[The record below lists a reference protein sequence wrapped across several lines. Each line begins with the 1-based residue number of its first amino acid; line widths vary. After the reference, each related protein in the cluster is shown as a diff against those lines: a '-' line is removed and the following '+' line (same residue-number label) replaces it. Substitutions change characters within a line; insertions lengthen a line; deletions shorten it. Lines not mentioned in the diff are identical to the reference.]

1 MTSKV
6 RNVWGGGGCFLA
18 KAAGVAASVALALGI
33 GIATPCTAQAIDL
46 AAPEHSKTISS
57 NDDGTY
63 TLSLDVTGRKGS
75 QSETVTQKTDIVL
88 VMDTSGSMDFRM
100 DKDKDA
106 RPGESRLDYAKTAA
120 NDLVNSVV
128 KDGNDDVRVAVV
140 SFSNDAQTVVGY
152 TSDKGELRRG
162 IDALG
167 ADDGTN
173 WEAGLAAANGLTARD
188 GAKKYIVFLSDG
200 EPTYRYETVEYWF
213 FGWHTKTVV
222 AGSGRYYEQANFDHA
237 VTEAKKRG
245 NATLFSVAVGS
256 TQKVS
261 ERMSSF
267 QKEATGSANGCY
279 SATTPEALRKA
290 FASITQTITQ
300 SAQYTNVT
308 MTDVLTDYVDFVG
321 ADGNVRVSAR
331 DAEGNEVS
339 LSPSDYEVS
348 VDAATKRATLRFRQG
363 QNGQAGFVLGEDVTY
378 TLSFD
383 VELTQAAYDAAAA
396 AGKTTTLPTNSE
408 GKLSYSVVND
418 NGAAQTVV
426 AGTDQSYQPQSVDVP
441 VNVVSIQKT
450 WVGGTVRPSSLTVDL
465 LRNGQKYKTVVLDA
479 SAGYKADVVVPAGIG
494 DSVWRVSEA
503 DVPPGYKPT
512 YGDDVTNSGTL
523 SITNTYSVTPVR
535 VNGKESLSG
544 HKTLT
549 GRDLQAGEFRFQL
562 KDAQGKEVSTVTN
575 DEKGN
580 FAFDD
585 LVFDAAGT
593 YSYTV
598 SEDTSLLPDYISPVT
613 TGPKSV
619 TIVVTDNGDGTLA
632 ADVHKDALEFE
643 NSYKAKA
650 ATVQL
655 SFVKKLSGRPTALE
669 AGEFRFQLKDAQ
681 GNVAATVSNDAAGN
695 VTFPSM
701 AFDEAGT
708 YVYKVSEVAG
718 SAAGVSYDAGVRTVT
733 IKVTDEG
740 QGVLAAETSVDGDT
754 TFANT
759 YKAAPVSYAVTQD
772 VKVSK
777 TLTGRA
783 FKAGEFDFE
792 LVEDDNVVA
801 TAANDAEGN
810 VRFDTI
816 TYDEPGTHN
825 YVVREVNGGLAGVTY
840 DSSEHVVTVVVTD
853 DGSGKLS
860 AKATSADGQIVFK
873 NAYSAAPTS
882 ITFGGTKVLTGAE
895 LAAGQ
900 FAFQLKDAQGNVVAT
915 ATNAAD
921 GSLVFEPVSLDAAGE
936 YHLTLSE
943 VNDAQD
949 NVTYDDHVYQLDVT
963 VDDDGEGSLYVAS
976 YTVDGGTDLPV
987 FENAYVAPEAPS
999 EPAAPQAPA
1008 AVPNTGDA
1016 TSPVLPLAIGACALA
1031 AACAA
1036 LLLVRRNNR

>member
-1 MTSKV
+1 M
-6 RNVWGGGGCFLA
+6 
-18 KAAGVAASVALALGI
+18 
-33 GIATPCTAQAIDL
+33 
-46 AAPEHSKTISS
+46 
-57 NDDGTY
+57 
-63 TLSLDVTGRKGS
+63 
-75 QSETVTQKTDIVL
+75 TQKTDIVL

-128 KDGNDDVRVAVV
+128 KNSNDVRVAVV
-140 SFSNDAQTVVGY
+140 SFNKDAETVVGY

-162 IDALG
+162 IDGLW
-167 ADDGTN
+167 ADGGTN

-200 EPTYRYETVEYWF
+200 EPTYRYEKHSFLGYSWTE
-213 FGWHTKTVV
+213 V
-222 AGSGRYYEQANFDHA
+222 AGNGRYYEQANFDHA

-267 QKEATGSANGCY
+267 QKEATGSTDGCY
-279 SATTPEALRKA
+279 SATTPEALRQA

-308 MTDVLTDYVDFVG
+308 ITDALTDYVDFVG

-383 VELTQAAYDAAAA
+383 VKLTQAAYDAAAA
-396 AGKTTTLPTNSE
+396 ADKTTTLPTNAE

-418 NGAAQTVV
+418 NGTTQTVV
-426 AGTDQSYQPQSVDVP
+426 AGADQSYQPQSVDVP

-450 WVGGTVRPSSLTVDL
+450 WVGGTVRPDSLSVEL
-465 LRNGQKYKTVVLDA
+465 LRDGQTYKTVKLDA
-479 SAGYKADVVVPAGIG
+479 AAGYKADVVVPAGIG
-494 DSVWRVSEA
+494 DSVWSVSEA
-503 DVPPGYKPT
+503 NVPAGYTPT
-512 YGDDVTNSGTL
+512 YGDAVTNSGTL
-523 SITNTYSVTPVR
+523 SITNTYSVSPVK
-535 VNGKESLSG
+535 VSLSG

-549 GRDLQAGEFRFQL
+549 GRGLKADEFNFQL
-562 KDAQGKEVSTVTN
+562 KDAQEKVVSTATN
-575 DEKGN
+575 DANGS

-585 LVFDAAGT
+585 LTFDAAGT

-598 SEDTSLLPDYISPVT
+598 TEDTSNLPAGVSPVT
-613 TGPKSV
+613 EGPKSV
-619 TIVVTDNGDGTLA
+619 TIVVTDNGDGTLS
-632 ADVHKDALEFE
+632 ADVRKDALEFE
-643 NSYKAKA
+643 NSYEAGA
-650 ATVQL
+650 AMVQL
-655 SFVKKLSGRPTALE
+655 SFAKTLSGRPTALA
-669 AGEFRFQLKDAQ
+669 AGEFQFQLKDDQ
-681 GNVAATVSNDAAGN
+681 GNVVATASNDAAGN
-695 VTFPSM
+695 VTFPRM
-701 AFDEAGT
+701 AFGEAGT
-708 YVYKVSEVAG
+708 YTYEVSEVVG
-718 SAAGVSYDAGVRTVT
+718 SAAGVTYDADVRKVT
-733 IKVTDEG
+733 IKVTDDG
-740 QGVLAAETSVDGDT
+740 KGSLVAKTSVDGDT
-754 TFANT
+754 TFTNT
-759 YKAAPVSYAVTQD
+759 YKAESVSYSVSQD

-777 TLTGRA
+777 TLTGRNLR
-783 FKAGEFDFE
+783 AGEFEFE
-792 LVEDDNVVA
+792 LVENGKVVA
-801 TAANDAEGN
+801 TAHNDAEGN
-810 VRFDTI
+810 VNFDALE
-816 TYDEPGTHN
+816 YDEAGAHT
-825 YVVREVNGGLAGVTY
+825 YVVREAKGSLGGVTY
-840 DSSEHVVTVVVTD
+840 DASEYVVTVSVTD
-853 DGSGKLS
+853 DGSGRLS

-963 VDDDGEGSLYVAS
+963 VADDGEGSLYVAS

-1016 TSPVLPLAIGACALA
+1016 TSPALPLAIGACALA

-1036 LLLVRRNNR
+1036 FLLVRRNNR

>member
-6 RNVWGGGGCFLA
+6 RNVSGGGCFLV
-18 KAAGVAASVALALGI
+18 KAAGVVASVALALGI
-33 GIATPCTAQAIDL
+33 GLATPCTAQAIDL
-46 AAPEHSKTISS
+46 AAPEHGKTISS

-100 DKDKDA
+100 DKDKNA

-128 KDGNDDVRVAVV
+128 KNGNDVRVAVV
-140 SFSNDAQTVVGY
+140 SFNKDAKAVVGY

-162 IDALG
+162 IDGLW
-167 ADDGTN
+167 ADGGTN

-200 EPTYRYETVEYWF
+200 EPTYRYEKHSFLGFSWTE
-213 FGWHTKTVV
+213 V
-222 AGSGRYYEQANFDHA
+222 AGNGRYYEQANFDHA
-237 VTEAKKRG
+237 VAEAKKRG

-267 QKEATGSANGCY
+267 QKEATGSTDGCY
-279 SATTPEALRKA
+279 SATTPEALRQA

-308 MTDVLTDYVDFVG
+308 ITDALTDYVDFVG

-383 VELTQAAYDAAAA
+383 VELTQAAYNAAAA

-418 NGAAQTVV
+418 NGTTQTVV
-426 AGTDQSYQPQSVDVP
+426 AGADQSYQPQSVDVP

-450 WVGGTVRPSSLTVDL
+450 WVGGTKRPDSLSVEL
-465 LRNGQKYKTVVLDA
+465 LRDGQTYKTVKLDA
-479 SAGYKADVVVPAGIG
+479 AAGYKADVVVPAGIG
-494 DSVWRVSEA
+494 DSVWSVSEA
-503 DVPPGYKPT
+503 NVPAGYTPT
-512 YGDDVTNSGTL
+512 YGDPVTNSGTL
-523 SITNTYSVTPVR
+523 SITNTYSVSPVK
-535 VNGKESLSG
+535 VSLSG

-549 GRDLQAGEFRFQL
+549 GRALKAEEFNFQL
-562 KDAQGKEVSTVTN
+562 KDAQNKVVSTATN
-575 DEKGN
+575 DAKGN
-580 FAFDD
+580 FAFGD

-598 SEDTSLLPDYISPVT
+598 TEDTSNLPAGVSPVT
-613 TGPKSV
+613 EGPKSV
-619 TIVVTDNGDGTLA
+619 TIVVTDNGDGTLS
-632 ADVHKDALEFE
+632 ADVRKDALEFE
-643 NSYKAKA
+643 NSYEAGA
-650 ATVQL
+650 AMVQL
-655 SFVKKLSGRPTALE
+655 SFAKTLSGRPTALTD
-669 AGEFRFQLKDAQ
+669 GEFQFQLKDEQ
-681 GNVAATVSNDAAGN
+681 DNVVATASNDAAGT
-695 VTFPSM
+695 VTFPRM
-701 AFDEAGT
+701 AFGKAGT
-708 YVYKVSEVAG
+708 YTYKVSELVG
-718 SAAGVSYDAGVRTVT
+718 SAAGITYDADVRKVT
-733 IKVTDEG
+733 IKVTDDG
-740 QGVLAAETSVDGDT
+740 QGSLVAETSVDGKT

-759 YKAAPVSYAVTQD
+759 YKAVPVSYSVSQD

-777 TLTGRA
+777 TLTGRDLG
-783 FKAGEFDFE
+783 AGEFEFE
-792 LVEDDNVVA
+792 LVENGKVVA
-801 TAANDAEGN
+801 TASNDAEGN
-810 VRFDTI
+810 VSFGAL
-816 TYDEPGTHN
+816 TYDEAGTHT
-825 YVVREVNGGLAGVTY
+825 YVVREAKGSLGGVTY
-840 DSSEHVVTVVVTD
+840 DASEYVVTVSVTD
-853 DGSGKLS
+853 DGSGRLS

-963 VDDDGEGSLYVAS
+963 VADDGEGSLYVAS

-1016 TSPVLPLAIGACALA
+1016 TSPALPLAIAACALA

-1036 LLLVRRNNR
+1036 FLLVRRNNR

>member
-6 RNVWGGGGCFLA
+6 RNVWGGGRFLV

-33 GIATPCTAQAIDL
+33 GLATPCTAQAIDL

-75 QSETVTQKTDIVL
+75 QSETVAQKTDIVL
-88 VMDTSGSMDFRM
+88 VMDTSGSMKFRM

-106 RPGESRLDYAKTAA
+106 RPGESRLDYAKNAA

-128 KDGNDDVRVAVV
+128 KDGNDVRVAVV
-140 SFSNDAQTVVGY
+140 SFNRDAKTVVGY

-162 IDALG
+162 INGLG

-200 EPTYRYETVEYWF
+200 EPTYRYEKHSFLGFSWTE
-213 FGWHTKTVV
+213 V
-222 AGSGRYYEQANFDHA
+222 AGNGRYYEQANFDHA

-267 QKEATGSANGCY
+267 QKEATGSADGCY
-279 SATTPEALRKA
+279 SATTPEALRQA

-396 AGKTTTLPTNSE
+396 AGKTTTLPTNAE

-426 AGTDQSYQPQSVDVP
+426 AGADQSYQPQSVDVP

-450 WVGGTVRPSSLTVDL
+450 WVGGTVRPSSLSVDL
-465 LRNGQKYKTVVLDA
+465 LRNDQKYKTVVLDA
-479 SAGYKADVVVPAGIG
+479 SADYKADVVVPAGIG
-494 DSVWRVSEA
+494 DSVWSVSEVK
-503 DVPPGYKPT
+503 VPAGYTPT
-512 YGDDVTNSGTL
+512 YGDPVTNSGTL
-523 SITNTYSVTPVR
+523 SITNTYSVSPVK
-535 VNGKESLSG
+535 VSLSG

-549 GRDLQAGEFRFQL
+549 GRGLKADEFSFQL
-562 KDAQGKEVSTVTN
+562 KDAQDNLVSTATN
-575 DEKGN
+575 DANGN
-580 FAFDD
+580 FAFGD
-585 LVFDAAGT
+585 LAFDAAGT

-598 SEDTSLLPDYISPVT
+598 TEDTSNLPAGVSAVT
-613 TGPKSV
+613 AGPKSV
-619 TIVVTDNGDGTLA
+619 TIVVTDNGDGTLS

-643 NSYKAKA
+643 NSYEAGA
-650 ATVQL
+650 AMVQL
-655 SFVKKLSGRPTALE
+655 SFAKTLSGRPTALTD
-669 AGEFRFQLKDAQ
+669 GEFQFQLKDEQ
-681 GNVAATVSNDAAGN
+681 DNVVATASNDAAGT
-695 VTFPSM
+695 VTFPRM
-701 AFDEAGT
+701 AFGKAGT
-708 YVYKVSEVAG
+708 YTYKVSELVG
-718 SAAGVSYDAGVRTVT
+718 SAAGITYDADVRKVT
-733 IKVTDEG
+733 IKVTDDGEG
-740 QGVLAAETSVDGDT
+740 YLVAETSVDGDT
-754 TFANT
+754 TFTNT
-759 YKAAPVSYAVTQD
+759 YKAESVSYSVSQD

-777 TLTGRA
+777 TLTGRNLR
-783 FKAGEFDFE
+783 AGEFEFE
-792 LVEDDNVVA
+792 LVENGKVVA
-801 TAANDAEGN
+801 TASNDAEGKVN
-810 VRFDTI
+810 FDALK
-816 TYDEPGTHN
+816 YDEAGTHT
-825 YVVREVNGGLAGVTY
+825 YVVREAKGSLGGVTY
-840 DSSEHVVTVVVTD
+840 DASEYVVTVSVTD
-853 DGSGKLS
+853 DGSGRLS

-963 VDDDGEGSLYVAS
+963 VADDGEGSLYVAS

-1036 LLLVRRNNR
+1036 FLLVRRNNR

>member
-1 MTSKV
+1 M
-6 RNVWGGGGCFLA
+6 
-18 KAAGVAASVALALGI
+18 
-33 GIATPCTAQAIDL
+33 
-46 AAPEHSKTISS
+46 
-57 NDDGTY
+57 
-63 TLSLDVTGRKGS
+63 
-75 QSETVTQKTDIVL
+75 TQKTDIVL

-100 DKDKDA
+100 DEDKDA

-128 KDGNDDVRVAVV
+128 KNGNDVRVAVV
-140 SFSNDAQTVVGY
+140 SFNKDAKTVVGY

-162 IDALG
+162 IDGLW
-167 ADDGTN
+167 ADGGTN

-200 EPTYRYETVEYWF
+200 EPTYRYEKHSFLGYSWTE
-213 FGWHTKTVV
+213 V
-222 AGSGRYYEQANFDHA
+222 AGNGRYYEQANFDHA
-237 VTEAKKRG
+237 VAEAKKRG

-267 QKEATGSANGCY
+267 QKEATGSTDGCY
-279 SATTPEALRKA
+279 SATTPEALKQA

-308 MTDVLTDYVDFVG
+308 MTDALTDYVDFVG

-348 VDAATKRATLRFRQG
+348 VDAATKRATLHFRQG

-383 VELTQAAYDAAAA
+383 VELTQAAYNAAAA

-418 NGAAQTVV
+418 NGTTQTVV
-426 AGTDQSYQPQSVDVP
+426 AGADQSYQPQSVDVP

-450 WVGGTVRPSSLTVDL
+450 WVGGTVRPDSLAVEL
-465 LRNGQKYKTVVLDA
+465 LRDGQTYKTVKLDA
-479 SAGYKADVVVPAGIG
+479 AAGYKADVVVPAGIG
-494 DSVWRVSEA
+494 DSVWSVSEA
-503 DVPPGYKPT
+503 NVPAGYTPT
-512 YGDDVTNSGTL
+512 YGDAVTNSGTL
-523 SITNTYSVTPVR
+523 SITNTYSVSTVT
-535 VNGKESLSG
+535 VSLSG

-549 GRDLQAGEFRFQL
+549 GRGLKADEFSFQL
-562 KDAQGKEVSTVTN
+562 KDAQNNLVSTATN
-575 DEKGN
+575 DASGS

-585 LVFDAAGT
+585 LTLDAAGT

-598 SEDTSLLPDYISPVT
+598 TEDTSNLPAGVSPVT
-613 TGPKSV
+613 EGPKSV
-619 TIVVTDNGDGTLA
+619 TIVVTDNGDGTLS

-643 NSYKAKA
+643 NSYEAGA
-650 ATVQL
+650 AMVQL
-655 SFVKKLSGRPTALE
+655 SFAKTLSDRPTALA
-669 AGEFRFQLKDAQ
+669 AGEFQFQLKDDQ
-681 GNVAATVSNDAAGN
+681 GKVVATASNDAAGN
-695 VTFPSM
+695 VTFPRM
-701 AFDEAGT
+701 AFGEAGT
-708 YVYKVSEVAG
+708 YTYEVSEVVG
-718 SAAGVSYDAGVRTVT
+718 RAAGITYDADVRKVT
-733 IKVTDEG
+733 IKVTDDG
-740 QGVLAAETSVDGDT
+740 QGSLVAKTSVDGDT
-754 TFANT
+754 TFTNT
-759 YKAAPVSYAVTQD
+759 YKAESVSYSVSQD

-777 TLTGRA
+777 TLTGRNLR
-783 FKAGEFDFE
+783 AGEFEFE
-792 LVEDDNVVA
+792 LVENGNVVA
-801 TAANDAEGN
+801 TASNDAEGN
-810 VRFDTI
+810 VSFGAL
-816 TYDEPGTHN
+816 TYDEAGTHT
-825 YVVREVNGGLAGVTY
+825 YVVREAKGSLGGVTY
-840 DSSEHVVTVVVTD
+840 DASEYVVTVSVTD
-853 DGSGKLS
+853 DGSGRLS

-963 VDDDGEGSLYVAS
+963 VADDGEGSLYVAS

-987 FENAYVAPEAPS
+987 FENAFVAPEAPS

-1016 TSPVLPLAIGACALA
+1016 TSPALPLAIGACALA

-1036 LLLVRRNNR
+1036 FLLVRRNNR

>member
-549 GRDLQAGEFRFQL
+549 GRDLQAGEFWFQL

-840 DSSEHVVTVVVTD
+840 DACEHVVTVVVTD

-963 VDDDGEGSLYVAS
+963 VADDGEGSLYVAS

>member
-6 RNVWGGGGCFLA
+6 RNVSGGGRFLV

-33 GIATPCTAQAIDL
+33 GLATPCTAQAIDL

-75 QSETVTQKTDIVL
+75 QSETVAQKTDIVL
-88 VMDTSGSMDFRM
+88 VMDTSGSMNFRM

-106 RPGESRLDYAKTAA
+106 RPGESRLDYAKNAA

-128 KDGNDDVRVAVV
+128 KDGNDVRVAVV
-140 SFSNDAQTVVGY
+140 SFNRDAKTVVGY

-162 IDALG
+162 INGLG

-200 EPTYRYETVEYWF
+200 EPTYRYEKRSFLGFSWTE
-213 FGWHTKTVV
+213 V
-222 AGSGRYYEQANFDHA
+222 AGNGRYYEQANFDHA

-267 QKEATGSANGCY
+267 QKEATGSTDGCY
-279 SATTPEALRKA
+279 SATTPEALKQA

-308 MTDVLTDYVDFVG
+308 ITDALTDYVDFVG

-348 VDAATKRATLRFRQG
+348 VDAVTKRATLRFRQG
-363 QNGQAGFVLGEDVTY
+363 QNGRAGFVLGENVTY

-396 AGKTTTLPTNSE
+396 AGKTTTLPTNAE

-418 NGAAQTVV
+418 NGTTQTVV
-426 AGTDQSYQPQSVDVP
+426 AGADQSYQPQSVDVP
-441 VNVVSIQKT
+441 VNIVSIQKT
-450 WVGGTVRPSSLTVDL
+450 WVGGTKRPNSLSVHLLCNDREYNTVA
-465 LRNGQKYKTVVLDA
+465 LDA
-479 SAGYKADVVVPAGIG
+479 AAGYKADVVVPAGVG
-494 DSVWRVSEA
+494 DSVWSVSE
-503 DVPPGYKPT
+503 DNVPAGYTPT
-512 YGDDVTNSGTL
+512 YGDAVINSGTL
-523 SITNTYSVTPVR
+523 SITNTYSVSPVK
-535 VNGKESLSG
+535 VYGKESLFG

-549 GRDLQAGEFRFQL
+549 GRDLKAGEFKFQL
-562 KDAQGKEVSTVTN
+562 KDEQGKLVSTATN
-575 DEKGN
+575 DANGN

-585 LVFDAAGT
+585 LTFDAAGT
-593 YSYTV
+593 YLYTV
-598 SEDTSLLPDYISPVT
+598 TEDTSRLPAGVRPVT
-613 TGPKSV
+613 EGSKSV
-619 TIVVTDNGDGTLA
+619 TIVVEDNGNGTLSA
-632 ADVHKDALEFE
+632 VVHKDALEFE

-650 ATVQL
+650 AKVQL
-655 SFVKKLSGRPTALE
+655 NFTKELSGRPTALTD
-669 AGEFRFQLKDAQ
+669 GEFQFQLKDEQ
-681 GNVAATVSNDAAGN
+681 DNVVATASNDAAGN

-701 AFDEAGT
+701 TFDEKGT
-708 YVYKVSEVAG
+708 YVYKVSEVEG
-718 SAAGVSYDAGVRTVT
+718 SAEGVTYDAGVRTVT
-733 IKVTDEG
+733 IEVTDG
-740 QGVLAAETSVDGDT
+740 GDGSLAAKTSVDGNT
-754 TFANT
+754 IFANT
-759 YKAAPVSYAVTQD
+759 YKAAPVYYSVTQD
-772 VKVSK
+772 VEVSK

-792 LVEDDNVVA
+792 LVEDGKKVA
-801 TAANDAEGN
+801 TAANDAEGK

-816 TYDEPGTHN
+816 KYDKPGIHTYK
-825 YVVREVNGGLAGVTY
+825 VSEVNGGLAGVTY
-840 DSSEHVVTVVVTD
+840 DASKHVVTVVVKD

-860 AKATSADGQIVFK
+860 AKATSADGKIVFK

-1016 TSPVLPLAIGACALA
+1016 TSPVLPLAIGTCALA

>member
-6 RNVWGGGGCFLA
+6 RNVSGGGRFLV
-18 KAAGVAASVALALGI
+18 KAAGVVASVALALGI
-33 GIATPCTAQAIDL
+33 GLATPCTAQAIDL

-57 NDDGTY
+57 NNDGTY

-88 VMDTSGSMDFRM
+88 VMDTSGSMDYRM

-128 KDGNDDVRVAVV
+128 KDGNDVRVAVV
-140 SFSNDAQTVVGY
+140 SFNKDAKTVVGY

-162 IDALG
+162 IDGLW
-167 ADDGTN
+167 ADGGTN
-173 WEAGLAAANGLTARD
+173 WEAGLAAVNGLTARD

-200 EPTYRYETVEYWF
+200 EPTYRYEKHSFLGYSWTE
-213 FGWHTKTVV
+213 V
-222 AGSGRYYEQANFDHA
+222 AGNGRYYEQANFDHA
-237 VTEAKKRG
+237 VAEAKKRG

-267 QKEATGSANGCY
+267 QKEATGSTDGCY
-279 SATTPEALRKA
+279 SATTPEALKQA

-308 MTDVLTDYVDFVG
+308 ITDALTDYVDFVG

-383 VELTQAAYDAAAA
+383 VKLTQAAYDAAAA
-396 AGKTTTLPTNSE
+396 AGKTTTLPTNAE

-418 NGAAQTVV
+418 NGTTQTVV
-426 AGTDQSYQPQSVDVP
+426 AGADQSYQPQSVDVP

-450 WVGGTVRPSSLTVDL
+450 WVGGTVRPDSLSVEL
-465 LRNGQKYKTVVLDA
+465 LRDGQTYKTVKLDA
-479 SAGYKADVVVPAGIG
+479 AAGYKADVVVPAGIG
-494 DSVWRVSEA
+494 DSMWSVSEA
-503 DVPPGYKPT
+503 NVPAGYTPT
-512 YGDDVTNSGTL
+512 YGDAVTNSGTL
-523 SITNTYSVTPVR
+523 SITNTYSVSPVK
-535 VNGKESLSG
+535 VSLSG

-549 GRDLQAGEFRFQL
+549 GRGLKADEFKFQL
-562 KDAQGKEVSTVTN
+562 KDAQEKVVSTATN
-575 DEKGN
+575 DANGS

-585 LVFDAAGT
+585 LTFDAAGT

-598 SEDTSLLPDYISPVT
+598 TEDTSNLPAGVSPVT
-613 TGPKSV
+613 EGPKSV
-619 TIVVTDNGDGTLA
+619 TIVVTDNGDGTLS
-632 ADVHKDALEFE
+632 ADVRKDALEFE
-643 NSYKAKA
+643 NSYEAGA
-650 ATVQL
+650 AMVQL
-655 SFVKKLSGRPTALE
+655 SFAKTLSGRPTALTD
-669 AGEFRFQLKDAQ
+669 GEFQFQLKDDQ
-681 GNVAATVSNDAAGN
+681 GNVVATASNDAAGT
-695 VTFPSM
+695 VTFPRM
-701 AFDEAGT
+701 AFGKAGT
-708 YVYKVSEVAG
+708 YTYKVSELVG
-718 SAAGVSYDAGVRTVT
+718 SAAGITYDADVRTVT
-733 IKVTDEG
+733 IKVTDDG
-740 QGVLAAETSVDGDT
+740 QGSLVAETSVDGKT

-759 YKAAPVSYAVTQD
+759 YKAASVSYSVSQD

-777 TLTGRA
+777 TLTGRDLR
-783 FKAGEFDFE
+783 AGEFEFE
-792 LVEDDNVVA
+792 LVENGKVVA
-801 TAANDAEGN
+801 TASNDAKGN
-810 VRFDTI
+810 VSFGAL
-816 TYDEPGTHN
+816 TYDEAGTHT
-825 YVVREVNGGLAGVTY
+825 YVVREAKGSLGGVTY
-840 DSSEHVVTVVVTD
+840 DASEYVVTVSVTD
-853 DGSGKLS
+853 DGSGRLS
-860 AKATSADGQIVFK
+860 AKATSADGKIVFK

-963 VDDDGEGSLYVAS
+963 VADDGEGSLYVAS

-1016 TSPVLPLAIGACALA
+1016 TSPVLPLAIGTCALA

>member
-6 RNVWGGGGCFLA
+6 RNVCGGGCFLA

-33 GIATPCTAQAIDL
+33 GLATPCTAQAIDL

-128 KDGNDDVRVAVV
+128 KNGSDDVRVAVV
-140 SFSNDAQTVVGY
+140 SFNKNAQTVVGY

-200 EPTYRYETVEYWF
+200 EPTYRYETVEYWL

-267 QKEATGSANGCY
+267 QKEATGSADGCY
-279 SATTPEALRKA
+279 SATTPEALRQA

-426 AGTDQSYQPQSVDVP
+426 AGADQSYQPQSVDVP

-465 LRNGQKYKTVVLDA
+465 LRDGQRYKTVALDA
-479 SAGYKADVVVPAGIG
+479 AADYKADVVVPAGIG
-494 DSVWRVSEA
+494 DSVWSVSEA
-503 DVPPGYKPT
+503 NVPAGYTPT
-512 YGDDVTNSGTL
+512 YGDAVTNSGTL
-523 SITNTYSVTPVR
+523 SITNTYSVSPVR
-535 VNGKESLSG
+535 VYGKESLSG

-549 GRDLQAGEFRFQL
+549 GRALRADEFSFQL
-562 KDAQGKEVSTVTN
+562 KDAQGKVVSTATN
-575 DEKGN
+575 DAGGN

-598 SEDTSLLPDYISPVT
+598 SEDTSHLPDGVSPVT
-613 TGPKSV
+613 TGSKSV
-619 TIVVTDNGDGTLA
+619 TIVVTDNGYGTLSA
-632 ADVHKDALEFE
+632 NVSKDALEFE
-643 NSYKAKA
+643 NSYEAKA
-650 ATVQL
+650 AKVQL
-655 SFVKKLSGRPTALE
+655 SFAKKLSGRPTALA
-669 AGEFRFQLKDAQ
+669 AGEFQFQLKDAQ

-701 AFDEAGT
+701 AFGEAGT

-733 IKVTDEG
+733 IKVTDDG
-740 QGVLAAETSVDGDT
+740 QGFLAAKTSVDGDT

-759 YKAAPVSYAVTQD
+759 YKADPVSYGVTQD

-777 TLTGRA
+777 TLTGRDLR
-783 FKAGEFDFE
+783 AGEFAFE
-792 LVEDDNVVA
+792 LVENGKVVA
-801 TAANDAEGN
+801 TAHNDAEGN
-810 VRFDTI
+810 VNFDALK
-816 TYDEPGTHN
+816 YDEAGTHT
-825 YVVREVNGGLAGVTY
+825 YVVREAKDSLGGVKY

-963 VDDDGEGSLYVAS
+963 VADDGEGSLYVAS

-987 FENAYVAPEAPS
+987 FENAYVAPEVPS

-1008 AVPNTGDA
+1008 AVPNTGDV

>member
-503 DVPPGYKPT
+503 DVPGYKPT

-549 GRDLQAGEFRFQL
+549 GRDLQAGEFWFQL

-853 DGSGKLS
+853 DGSGRLS

>member
-1 MTSKV
+1 
-6 RNVWGGGGCFLA
+6 
-18 KAAGVAASVALALGI
+18 
-33 GIATPCTAQAIDL
+33 
-46 AAPEHSKTISS
+46 
-57 NDDGTY
+57 
-63 TLSLDVTGRKGS
+63 
-75 QSETVTQKTDIVL
+75 
-88 VMDTSGSMDFRM
+88 MDTSGSMKFRM

-106 RPGESRLDYAKTAA
+106 RPGESRLDYAKNAA

-128 KDGNDDVRVAVV
+128 KDGNDVRVAVV
-140 SFSNDAQTVVGY
+140 SFNRDAKTVVGY

-162 IDALG
+162 INGLG

-200 EPTYRYETVEYWF
+200 EPTYRYEKRSFLGFSWTE
-213 FGWHTKTVV
+213 V
-222 AGSGRYYEQANFDHA
+222 AGNGRYYEQANFDHA

-267 QKEATGSANGCY
+267 QKEATGSTDGCY
-279 SATTPEALRKA
+279 SATTPEALKQA

-308 MTDVLTDYVDFVG
+308 ITDALTDYVDFVG

-418 NGAAQTVV
+418 NGTTQTVV
-426 AGTDQSYQPQSVDVP
+426 AGADQSYQPQSVDVP

-450 WVGGTVRPSSLTVDL
+450 WVGGTVRPGSLSVEL
-465 LRNGQKYKTVVLDA
+465 LRDGQTYKTVKLDA
-479 SAGYKADVVVPAGIG
+479 AAGYKADVVVPAGIG
-494 DSVWRVSEA
+494 DSVWSVSEA
-503 DVPPGYKPT
+503 NVPAGYTPT
-512 YGDDVTNSGTL
+512 YGDAVTNSGTL
-523 SITNTYSVTPVR
+523 SITNTYSVSSVK
-535 VNGKESLSG
+535 VSLSG

-549 GRDLQAGEFRFQL
+549 GRGLKADEFSFQL
-562 KDAQGKEVSTVTN
+562 KDAQNQVVSTASN
-575 DEKGN
+575 DADGN

-585 LVFDAAGT
+585 LTFDAAGT

-598 SEDTSLLPDYISPVT
+598 TEDTSNLPAGVSPVT
-613 TGPKSV
+613 EGPKSV
-619 TIVVTDNGDGTLA
+619 TIVVTDNGDGTLS
-632 ADVHKDALEFE
+632 ADVRKDALEFE
-643 NSYKAKA
+643 NSYEAGA
-650 ATVQL
+650 AMVQL
-655 SFVKKLSGRPTALE
+655 SFAKTLSGRPTALTD
-669 AGEFRFQLKDAQ
+669 GEFQFQLKDEQ
-681 GNVAATVSNDAAGN
+681 DNVVATASNDAAGT
-695 VTFPSM
+695 VTFPRM
-701 AFDEAGT
+701 AFGKAGT
-708 YVYKVSEVAG
+708 YTYKVSEVVG
-718 SAAGVSYDAGVRTVT
+718 SAAGITYDADVRKVT
-733 IKVTDEG
+733 IKVADDG
-740 QGVLAAETSVDGDT
+740 KGYLVAKTSVDGKT
-754 TFANT
+754 TFTNA
-759 YKAAPVSYAVTQD
+759 YKAESVSYSVSQD

-777 TLTGRA
+777 TLTGRD
-783 FKAGEFDFE
+783 FGAGEFEFE
-792 LVEDDNVVA
+792 LVENGNVVA
-801 TAANDAEGN
+801 TAHNDAEGKVN
-810 VRFDTI
+810 FDALK
-816 TYDEPGTHN
+816 YDEAGTHT
-825 YVVREVNGGLAGVTY
+825 YVVREAKGSLRGVTY
-840 DSSEHVVTVVVTD
+840 DASEYVVTVSVTD
-853 DGSGKLS
+853 DGSGRLS

-963 VDDDGEGSLYVAS
+963 VADDGEGSLYVAS

-1016 TSPVLPLAIGACALA
+1016 TSPVLPLAIGTCALA

>member
-6 RNVWGGGGCFLA
+6 RNVSGGGFLV
-18 KAAGVAASVALALGI
+18 KAAGVVASVALALGI
-33 GIATPCTAQAIDL
+33 GLATPCTAQAIDL

-75 QSETVTQKTDIVL
+75 QSETVAQKTDIVL
-88 VMDTSGSMDFRM
+88 VMDTSGSMKFRM
-100 DKDKDA
+100 DKDEDA

-128 KDGNDDVRVAVV
+128 KNGNDVRVAVV
-140 SFSNDAQTVVGY
+140 SFNRDAKTVVGY

-162 IDALG
+162 IDGLR
-167 ADDGTN
+167 ADGGTN

-200 EPTYRYETVEYWF
+200 EPTYRYEKRSFLGFSWTE
-213 FGWHTKTVV
+213 V
-222 AGSGRYYEQANFDHA
+222 AGNGRDDYDQKNFDHA

-256 TQKVS
+256 TQEVS

-267 QKEATGSANGCY
+267 QEKATGSANGCY

-383 VELTQAAYDAAAA
+383 VKLTQAAYDAAAA

-426 AGTDQSYQPQSVDVP
+426 AGADQSYQPQSVDVP

-494 DSVWRVSEA
+494 DSVWSLREA
-503 DVPPGYKPT
+503 NVPAGYTPT
-512 YGDDVTNSGTL
+512 YGDAVTNSGTL
-523 SITNTYSVTPVR
+523 SITNTYSVSSVK
-535 VNGKESLSG
+535 VSLSG

-549 GRDLQAGEFRFQL
+549 GRGLKADEFSFQL
-562 KDAQGKEVSTVTN
+562 KDAQDNLVSTATN
-575 DEKGN
+575 DANGN

-585 LVFDAAGT
+585 LTFDAAGT

-598 SEDTSLLPDYISPVT
+598 TEDTSNLPAGVSPVT
-613 TGPKSV
+613 EGPKSV
-619 TIVVTDNGDGTLA
+619 TVVVTDNGDGTLS
-632 ADVHKDALEFE
+632 ADVRKDALEFE
-643 NSYKAKA
+643 NSYEASA
-650 ATVQL
+650 AMVQL
-655 SFVKKLSGRPTALE
+655 SFAKTLSGRPTALTD
-669 AGEFRFQLKDAQ
+669 GEFQFQLKDEQ
-681 GNVAATVSNDAAGN
+681 DNVVATASNDAAGT
-695 VTFPSM
+695 VTFPRM
-701 AFDEAGT
+701 AFGEAGT
-708 YVYKVSEVAG
+708 YTYKVSEVVG
-718 SAAGVSYDAGVRTVT
+718 SAAGITYDADVRKVT
-733 IKVTDEG
+733 IKVEDDG
-740 QGVLAAETSVDGDT
+740 KGYLVAETSVDGDT
-754 TFANT
+754 TFTNT
-759 YKAAPVSYAVTQD
+759 YKAEFVSYSVSQD

-777 TLTGRA
+777 TLTGRDLG
-783 FKAGEFDFE
+783 AGEFDFE
-792 LVEDDNVVA
+792 LVENGKVVA
-801 TAANDAEGN
+801 TAHNDAKGKVN
-810 VRFDTI
+810 FDALE
-816 TYDEPGTHN
+816 YDEAGTHT
-825 YVVREVNGGLAGVTY
+825 YVVREAKGSLGGVTY
-840 DSSEHVVTVVVTD
+840 DASEYVVTVSVTD
-853 DGSGKLS
+853 DGSGRLS

-921 GSLVFEPVSLDAAGE
+921 GSLVFESVSLDAAGE

-963 VDDDGEGSLYVAS
+963 VADDGKGSLYVAS

-1016 TSPVLPLAIGACALA
+1016 TSPALPLAIGACALA

-1036 LLLVRRNNR
+1036 FLLVRRNNR

>member
-1 MTSKV
+1 MT
-6 RNVWGGGGCFLA
+6 R
-18 KAAGVAASVALALGI
+18 
-33 GIATPCTAQAIDL
+33 
-46 AAPEHSKTISS
+46 
-57 NDDGTY
+57 
-63 TLSLDVTGRKGS
+63 
-75 QSETVTQKTDIVL
+75 KTDIVL

-128 KDGNDDVRVAVV
+128 KNGNDVRVAVV
-140 SFSNDAQTVVGY
+140 SFNKDAKTVVGY

-162 IDALG
+162 IDGLW
-167 ADDGTN
+167 ADGGTN

-188 GAKKYIVFLSDG
+188 GAKKYTVFLSDG
-200 EPTYRYETVEYWF
+200 EPTYRYEKYSFLGHSWTE
-213 FGWHTKTVV
+213 V
-222 AGSGRYYEQANFDHA
+222 AGNGRYYEQANFDHA

-267 QKEATGSANGCY
+267 QKEATGSTDGCY
-279 SATTPEALRKA
+279 SATTPEALKQA

-308 MTDVLTDYVDFVG
+308 ITDALTDYVDFVG

-348 VDAATKRATLRFRQG
+348 VDAVTKRATLRFRQG
-363 QNGQAGFVLGEDVTY
+363 QNGRAGFVLGENVTY

-418 NGAAQTVV
+418 NGTTQTVV
-426 AGTDQSYQPQSVDVP
+426 AGADQSYQPQSVDVP

-450 WVGGTVRPSSLTVDL
+450 WVGGTVRPDSLTVDL
-465 LRNGQKYKTVVLDA
+465 LRDGKSYKTVTLDA
-479 SAGYKADVVVPAGIG
+479 AAGYKADVVVPAGVG
-494 DSVWRVSEA
+494 DSVWSVSEA
-503 DVPPGYKPT
+503 NVPAGYTPT
-512 YGDDVTNSGTL
+512 YGDAVTNFGTL
-523 SITNTYSVTPVR
+523 SITNTYSVSPVK
-535 VNGKESLSG
+535 VSLSG

-549 GRDLQAGEFRFQL
+549 GRALKADEFSFQL
-562 KDAQGKEVSTVTN
+562 KDAQNKVVSTATN
-575 DEKGN
+575 DADGN

-585 LVFDAAGT
+585 LTFDAAGT

-598 SEDTSLLPDYISPVT
+598 TEDTSNLPDGVSAVT
-613 TGPKSV
+613 AGSKSV
-619 TIVVTDNGDGTLA
+619 TIVVTDNGDGTLS
-632 ADVHKDALEFE
+632 ADVRKDALEFE
-643 NSYKAKA
+643 NSYEAGA
-650 ATVQL
+650 AMVQL
-655 SFVKKLSGRPTALE
+655 SFAKTLSGRPTALTD
-669 AGEFRFQLKDAQ
+669 GEFQFQLKDEQ
-681 GNVAATVSNDAAGN
+681 GNVVATASNDAAGT
-695 VTFPSM
+695 VTFPRM
-701 AFDEAGT
+701 AFGEAGT
-708 YVYKVSEVAG
+708 YTYKVSEVAG
-718 SAAGVSYDAGVRTVT
+718 SAAGVTYDAGVRTVT
-733 IKVTDEG
+733 IKVTDDG
-740 QGVLAAETSVDGDT
+740 KGYLVAETSVDGDT
-754 TFANT
+754 TFTNT
-759 YKAAPVSYAVTQD
+759 YKAESVSYSVSQD

-777 TLTGRA
+777 TLTGRDLR
-783 FKAGEFDFE
+783 AGEFEFE
-792 LVEDDNVVA
+792 LVENGNVVA
-801 TAANDAEGN
+801 TAPNDAEGN
-810 VRFDTI
+810 VNFDALE
-816 TYDEPGTHN
+816 YDEAGTHT
-825 YVVREVNGGLAGVTY
+825 YVVREAKGSLGGVTY
-840 DSSEHVVTVVVTD
+840 DASEHVITVSVTD
-853 DGSGKLS
+853 DGSGRLS

-921 GSLVFEPVSLDAAGE
+921 GSLVFEPVSLGAAGE

-963 VDDDGEGSLYVAS
+963 VADDGEGNLYVAS

-987 FENAYVAPEAPS
+987 FENAYVTPEAPS

-1016 TSPVLPLAIGACALA
+1016 TSPALPLAIGACALA
-1031 AACAA
+1031 VACAA
-1036 LLLVRRNNR
+1036 LLLVRRNNS

>member
-1 MTSKV
+1 M
-6 RNVWGGGGCFLA
+6 
-18 KAAGVAASVALALGI
+18 
-33 GIATPCTAQAIDL
+33 
-46 AAPEHSKTISS
+46 
-57 NDDGTY
+57 
-63 TLSLDVTGRKGS
+63 
-75 QSETVTQKTDIVL
+75 TQKTDIVL

-128 KDGNDDVRVAVV
+128 KNGNDVRVAVV
-140 SFSNDAQTVVGY
+140 SFNKDAKTVVGY

-162 IDALG
+162 IDGLW
-167 ADDGTN
+167 ADGGTN

-200 EPTYRYETVEYWF
+200 EPTYRYEKHSFLGYSWTE
-213 FGWHTKTVV
+213 V
-222 AGSGRYYEQANFDHA
+222 AGNGRYYEQANFDHA
-237 VTEAKKRG
+237 VAEAKKRG

-267 QKEATGSANGCY
+267 QKEATGSTDGCY
-279 SATTPEALRKA
+279 SATTPEALRQA

-308 MTDVLTDYVDFVG
+308 ITDALTDYVDFVG

-383 VELTQAAYDAAAA
+383 VELTQAAYNAAAA

-418 NGAAQTVV
+418 NGTTQTVV
-426 AGTDQSYQPQSVDVP
+426 AGADQSYQPQSVDVP

-450 WVGGTVRPSSLTVDL
+450 WVGGTVRPDSLSVEL
-465 LRNGQKYKTVVLDA
+465 LRDGQTYKTVKLDA
-479 SAGYKADVVVPAGIG
+479 AAGYKADVVVPAGIG
-494 DSVWRVSEA
+494 DSVWSVSEA
-503 DVPPGYKPT
+503 NVPAGYTPT
-512 YGDDVTNSGTL
+512 YGDAVTNSGTL
-523 SITNTYSVTPVR
+523 SITNTYSVSPVK
-535 VNGKESLSG
+535 VSLSG

-549 GRDLQAGEFRFQL
+549 GRGLKADEFNFQL
-562 KDAQGKEVSTVTN
+562 KDAQEKVVSTATN
-575 DEKGN
+575 DANGS

-585 LVFDAAGT
+585 LTFDAAGT

-598 SEDTSLLPDYISPVT
+598 TEDTSNLPAGVSPVT
-613 TGPKSV
+613 EGPKSV
-619 TIVVTDNGDGTLA
+619 TIVVTDNGDGTLS
-632 ADVHKDALEFE
+632 ADVRKDALEFE
-643 NSYKAKA
+643 NSYEAGA
-650 ATVQL
+650 AMVQL
-655 SFVKKLSGRPTALE
+655 SFAKTLSGRPTALTD
-669 AGEFRFQLKDAQ
+669 GEFQFQLKDEQ
-681 GNVAATVSNDAAGN
+681 DNVVATASNDAAGT
-695 VTFPSM
+695 VTFPRM
-701 AFDEAGT
+701 AFGKAGT
-708 YVYKVSEVAG
+708 YTYKVSEVVG
-718 SAAGVSYDAGVRTVT
+718 SAAGITYDADVRKVT
-733 IKVTDEG
+733 IKVADDGEG
-740 QGVLAAETSVDGDT
+740 YLVAKTSVDGDT

-759 YKAAPVSYAVTQD
+759 YKAAPVSYGVTQD

-777 TLTGRA
+777 TLTGRDLR
-783 FKAGEFDFE
+783 AGEFEFE
-792 LVEDDNVVA
+792 LVENGKVVA
-801 TAANDAEGN
+801 TASNDAEGN
-810 VRFDTI
+810 VSFGAL
-816 TYDEPGTHN
+816 TYDEAGTHT
-825 YVVREVNGGLAGVTY
+825 YVVREAKGSLGGVTY
-840 DSSEHVVTVVVTD
+840 DASEHVVAVSVTD
-853 DGSGKLS
+853 DGSGRLS

-963 VDDDGEGSLYVAS
+963 VADGGEGSLYVAS

-987 FENAYVAPEAPS
+987 FENAYVTPEAPS

-1016 TSPVLPLAIGACALA
+1016 TSPALPLAIGACALA
-1031 AACAA
+1031 VACAA
-1036 LLLVRRNNR
+1036 LLLVRRNNS

>member
-6 RNVWGGGGCFLA
+6 RNVSGGRFLV
-18 KAAGVAASVALALGI
+18 KAAGVVASVALALGI
-33 GIATPCTAQAIDL
+33 GLATPCTAQAIDL

-57 NDDGTY
+57 NNDGTY

-88 VMDTSGSMDFRM
+88 VMDTSGSMDYRM

-128 KDGNDDVRVAVV
+128 KDGNDVRVAVV
-140 SFSNDAQTVVGY
+140 SFNKDAKTVVGY

-162 IDALG
+162 IDGLW
-167 ADDGTN
+167 ADGGTN

-200 EPTYRYETVEYWF
+200 EPTYRYEKHSFLGYSWTE
-213 FGWHTKTVV
+213 V
-222 AGSGRYYEQANFDHA
+222 AGNGRYYEQANFDHA
-237 VTEAKKRG
+237 VAEAKKRG

-267 QKEATGSANGCY
+267 QKEATGSTDGCY
-279 SATTPEALRKA
+279 SATTPEALRQA

-308 MTDVLTDYVDFVG
+308 MTDVLTDYVNFVG
-321 ADGNVRVSAR
+321 KDGNVRVSAR

-383 VELTQAAYDAAAA
+383 VELTQAAYNAAAA

-418 NGAAQTVV
+418 NGTTQTVV
-426 AGTDQSYQPQSVDVP
+426 AGADQSYQPQSVDVP

-450 WVGGTVRPSSLTVDL
+450 WVGGTVRPDSLAVEL
-465 LRNGQKYKTVVLDA
+465 LRDGQTYKTVKLDA
-479 SAGYKADVVVPAGIG
+479 SAGYKADVVVPAGVG
-494 DSVWRVSEA
+494 DSVWSVSEA
-503 DVPPGYKPT
+503 KVPAGYTPT
-512 YGDDVTNSGTL
+512 YGDAVTNSGTL
-523 SITNTYSVTPVR
+523 SITNTYSVSPVT
-535 VNGKESLSG
+535 VYGKESLSG
-544 HKTLT
+544 RKILT
-549 GRDLQAGEFRFQL
+549 GRDLRADEFSFQL
-562 KDAQGKEVSTVTN
+562 KDAQGNVVSTATN
-575 DEKGN
+575 DANGN
-580 FAFDD
+580 FAFGD
-585 LVFDAAGT
+585 LAFDAAGT

-598 SEDTSLLPDYISPVT
+598 SEDTSNLPAGVSAVT

-619 TIVVTDNGDGTLA
+619 TIVVTDNGDGTLSS
-632 ADVHKDALEFE
+632 DVRKDALEFE
-643 NSYKAKA
+643 NSYEAGA
-650 ATVQL
+650 AMVQL
-655 SFVKKLSGRPTALE
+655 SFAKTLSGRPTALTD
-669 AGEFRFQLKDAQ
+669 GEFQFQLKDKQ
-681 GNVAATVSNDAAGN
+681 GNVVATASNDAAGN
-695 VTFPSM
+695 VKFPRM
-701 AFDEAGT
+701 AFGEAGT

-718 SAAGVSYDAGVRTVT
+718 SAAGVTYDADVRTVT
-733 IKVTDEG
+733 IKVADDG
-740 QGVLAAETSVDGDT
+740 QGSLVAETSVDGDT

-759 YKAAPVSYAVTQD
+759 YKAAPVSYGVTPD

-777 TLTGRA
+777 TLTGRD
-783 FKAGEFDFE
+783 FRAGEFEFE
-792 LVEDDNVVA
+792 LVENGKVVA
-801 TAANDAEGN
+801 AASNDAEGN
-810 VRFDTI
+810 VNFDALE
-816 TYDEPGTHN
+816 YDEAGTHT
-825 YVVREVNGGLAGVTY
+825 YVVREAKGNLGGVTY
-840 DSSEHVVTVVVTD
+840 DASEYVVTVSVTD
-853 DGSGKLS
+853 DGSGRLS

-963 VDDDGEGSLYVAS
+963 VADDGEGSLYVAS

-1016 TSPVLPLAIGACALA
+1016 TSPALPLAIGACALA

-1036 LLLVRRNNR
+1036 FLLVRRNNR

>member
-1 MTSKV
+1 M
-6 RNVWGGGGCFLA
+6 
-18 KAAGVAASVALALGI
+18 
-33 GIATPCTAQAIDL
+33 
-46 AAPEHSKTISS
+46 
-57 NDDGTY
+57 
-63 TLSLDVTGRKGS
+63 
-75 QSETVTQKTDIVL
+75 TQKTDIVL

-100 DKDKDA
+100 DKDKNA

-128 KDGNDDVRVAVV
+128 KNGNDVRVAVV
-140 SFSNDAQTVVGY
+140 SFNKDAKTVVGY

-162 IDALG
+162 IDGLW
-167 ADDGTN
+167 ADGGTN

-200 EPTYRYETVEYWF
+200 EPTYRYEKHSFLGFSWTE
-213 FGWHTKTVV
+213 V
-222 AGSGRYYEQANFDHA
+222 AGNGRYYEQANFDHA

-267 QKEATGSANGCY
+267 QKEATGSTDGCY
-279 SATTPEALRKA
+279 SATTPEALKQA

-308 MTDVLTDYVDFVG
+308 MTDVLTDYVNFVG
-321 ADGNVRVSAR
+321 KDGNVRVSAR

-383 VELTQAAYDAAAA
+383 VELTQAAYNAAAA

-418 NGAAQTVV
+418 NGTTQTVV
-426 AGTDQSYQPQSVDVP
+426 AGADQSYQPQSVDVP

-450 WVGGTVRPSSLTVDL
+450 WVGGTVRPDSLAVEL
-465 LRNGQKYKTVVLDA
+465 LRDGQTYKTVKLDA
-479 SAGYKADVVVPAGIG
+479 AAGYKADVVVPAGVG
-494 DSVWRVSEA
+494 DSVWSVSEVK
-503 DVPPGYKPT
+503 VPAGYTPT
-512 YGDDVTNSGTL
+512 YGDPVTNSGTL
-523 SITNTYSVTPVR
+523 SITNTYSVSPVK
-535 VNGKESLSG
+535 VSLSG

-549 GRDLQAGEFRFQL
+549 GRGLKADEFSFQL
-562 KDAQGKEVSTVTN
+562 KDAQNNVVSTAVN
-575 DEKGN
+575 DADGN

-585 LVFDAAGT
+585 LTFDAAGT

-598 SEDTSLLPDYISPVT
+598 TEDTSNLPAGVSAVT
-613 TGPKSV
+613 AGPKSV
-619 TIVVTDNGDGTLA
+619 TIVVTDNGDGTLS

-643 NSYKAKA
+643 NSYEAGA
-650 ATVQL
+650 AMVQL
-655 SFVKKLSGRPTALE
+655 NFAKTLSGRPTALA
-669 AGEFRFQLKDAQ
+669 AGEFQFQLKDDQ
-681 GNVAATVSNDAAGN
+681 GKVVATASNDAAGN
-695 VTFPSM
+695 VTFPRM
-701 AFDEAGT
+701 AFGEAGT
-708 YVYKVSEVAG
+708 YTYEVSEVVG
-718 SAAGVSYDAGVRTVT
+718 SAAGVTYDAGVRKVT
-733 IKVTDEG
+733 IKVADDG
-740 QGVLAAETSVDGDT
+740 KGSLVAETSVDGDT
-754 TFANT
+754 TFTNT
-759 YKAAPVSYAVTQD
+759 YKAESVSYSVSQD

-777 TLTGRA
+777 TLTGRNLR
-783 FKAGEFDFE
+783 AGEFEFE
-792 LVEDDNVVA
+792 LVENGKVVA
-801 TAANDAEGN
+801 TAHNDAEGKVN
-810 VRFDTI
+810 FDALE
-816 TYDEPGTHN
+816 YDEAGTHT
-825 YVVREVNGGLAGVTY
+825 YVVREAKGSLGGVTY
-840 DSSEHVVTVVVTD
+840 DASEYVVTVSVTD
-853 DGSGKLS
+853 DGSGRLS

-873 NAYSAAPTS
+873 NAYSATPTS

-963 VDDDGEGSLYVAS
+963 VTDDGEGSLYVAS
-976 YTVDGGTDLPV
+976 YTVDGSTDLPV

-1016 TSPVLPLAIGACALA
+1016 TSPALPLAIGACALA

-1036 LLLVRRNNR
+1036 FLLVRRNNR

>member
-1 MTSKV
+1 M
-6 RNVWGGGGCFLA
+6 
-18 KAAGVAASVALALGI
+18 
-33 GIATPCTAQAIDL
+33 
-46 AAPEHSKTISS
+46 
-57 NDDGTY
+57 
-63 TLSLDVTGRKGS
+63 
-75 QSETVTQKTDIVL
+75 TQKTDIVL

-128 KDGNDDVRVAVV
+128 KNGNDVRVAVV
-140 SFSNDAQTVVGY
+140 SFNKDAKTVVGY

-162 IDALG
+162 IDGLW
-167 ADDGTN
+167 ADGGTN

-200 EPTYRYETVEYWF
+200 EPTYRYEKHSFLGYSWTE
-213 FGWHTKTVV
+213 V
-222 AGSGRYYEQANFDHA
+222 AGNGRYYEQANFDHA
-237 VTEAKKRG
+237 VAEAKKRG

-267 QKEATGSANGCY
+267 QKEATGSTDGCY
-279 SATTPEALRKA
+279 SATTPEALRQA

-308 MTDVLTDYVDFVG
+308 MTDVLTDYVNFVG
-321 ADGNVRVSAR
+321 KDGNVRVSAR

-418 NGAAQTVV
+418 NGTTQTVV
-426 AGTDQSYQPQSVDVP
+426 AGADQSYQPQSVDVP

-450 WVGGTVRPSSLTVDL
+450 WVGGTVRPDSLSVEL
-465 LRNGQKYKTVVLDA
+465 LRDGQTYKTVKLDA
-479 SAGYKADVVVPAGIG
+479 AAGYKADVVVPAGIG
-494 DSVWRVSEA
+494 DSVWSVSEA
-503 DVPPGYKPT
+503 NVPAGYTPT
-512 YGDDVTNSGTL
+512 YGDAVTNSGTL
-523 SITNTYSVTPVR
+523 SITNTYSVSSVK
-535 VNGKESLSG
+535 VSLSG

-549 GRDLQAGEFRFQL
+549 GRGLKADEFKFQL
-562 KDAQGKEVSTVTN
+562 KNAQGKVVSTATN
-575 DEKGN
+575 DADGN

-585 LVFDAAGT
+585 LTFDAAGT

-598 SEDTSLLPDYISPVT
+598 TEDTSNLPAGVSAVT
-613 TGPKSV
+613 AGSKSV
-619 TIVVTDNGDGTLA
+619 TIVVTDNGDGTLS
-632 ADVHKDALEFE
+632 ADVRKDALEFE
-643 NSYKAKA
+643 NSYEAGA
-650 ATVQL
+650 AMVQL
-655 SFVKKLSGRPTALE
+655 SFAKTLSGRPTALTD
-669 AGEFRFQLKDAQ
+669 GEFQFQLKDEQ
-681 GNVAATVSNDAAGN
+681 DNVVATASNDAAGT
-695 VTFPSM
+695 VTFPRM
-701 AFDEAGT
+701 AFGEAGT
-708 YVYKVSEVAG
+708 YTYEVSEVVG
-718 SAAGVSYDAGVRTVT
+718 SAAGVTYDAGVRKVT
-733 IKVTDEG
+733 IKVADDG
-740 QGVLAAETSVDGDT
+740 KGSLVAETSVDGDT
-754 TFANT
+754 TFTNT
-759 YKAAPVSYAVTQD
+759 YKAAPVSYGVTKD

-777 TLTGRA
+777 TLTGRDLR
-783 FKAGEFDFE
+783 AGEFEFE
-792 LVEDDNVVA
+792 LVENGKVVA
-801 TAANDAEGN
+801 TASNDAEGN
-810 VRFDTI
+810 VSFGAL
-816 TYDEPGTHN
+816 TYDEAGTHT
-825 YVVREVNGGLAGVTY
+825 YVVREAKGSLGGVTY
-840 DSSEHVVTVVVTD
+840 DASEHVVTVSVTD
-853 DGSGKLS
+853 DGSGRLS

-963 VDDDGEGSLYVAS
+963 VADDGEGSLYVAS

-1016 TSPVLPLAIGACALA
+1016 TSPVLPLAIGTCALA

>member
-6 RNVWGGGGCFLA
+6 RNVSGGGRFLV
-18 KAAGVAASVALALGI
+18 KAAGVVASVALALGI
-33 GIATPCTAQAIDL
+33 GLATPCTAQAIDL

-128 KDGNDDVRVAVV
+128 KNGNDVRVAVV
-140 SFSNDAQTVVGY
+140 SFNKDAKTVVGY

-162 IDALG
+162 IDGLW
-167 ADDGTN
+167 ADGGTN

-188 GAKKYIVFLSDG
+188 GAKKYTVFLSDG
-200 EPTYRYETVEYWF
+200 EPTYRYEKYSFLGYSWTE
-213 FGWHTKTVV
+213 V
-222 AGSGRYYEQANFDHA
+222 AGNGRYYEQANFDHA
-237 VTEAKKRG
+237 VAEAKKRG

-267 QKEATGSANGCY
+267 QKEATGSTDGCY
-279 SATTPEALRKA
+279 SATTPEALRQA

-308 MTDVLTDYVDFVG
+308 ITDALTDYVDFVG

-383 VELTQAAYDAAAA
+383 VKLTQAAYDAAAA
-396 AGKTTTLPTNSE
+396 AGKTTTLPTNAE

-418 NGAAQTVV
+418 NGTTQTVV
-426 AGTDQSYQPQSVDVP
+426 AGADQSYQPQSVDVP

-450 WVGGTVRPSSLTVDL
+450 WVGGTVRPDSLTVDL
-465 LRNGQKYKTVVLDA
+465 LRDGKTYKTVTLDA
-479 SAGYKADVVVPAGIG
+479 AAGYKADVVVPAGVG
-494 DSVWRVSEA
+494 DSVWSVSEA
-503 DVPPGYKPT
+503 NVPAGYTPT
-512 YGDDVTNSGTL
+512 YGDAVTNSGTL
-523 SITNTYSVTPVR
+523 SITNTYSVSPVT
-535 VNGKESLSG
+535 VYGKESLSG
-544 HKTLT
+544 RKALT
-549 GRDLQAGEFRFQL
+549 GRDLKAGEFSFQL
-562 KDAQGKEVSTVTN
+562 KDASGKPVQTVTN
-575 DEKGN
+575 DESGN
-580 FAFDD
+580 FHFDD
-585 LVFDAAGT
+585 LTFDEPGT
-593 YSYTV
+593 YTYTV
-598 SEDTSLLPDYISPVT
+598 SEDTSSLPAGVSAVT
-613 TGPKSV
+613 AGPKSV
-619 TIVVTDNGDGTLA
+619 TIVVTDNGDGTLS
-632 ADVHKDALEFE
+632 ADVRKDALEFE
-643 NSYKAKA
+643 NSYEAGA
-650 ATVQL
+650 AMVQL
-655 SFVKKLSGRPTALE
+655 SFAKTLSGRPTALTD
-669 AGEFRFQLKDAQ
+669 GEFQFQLKDEQ
-681 GNVAATVSNDAAGN
+681 DNVVATASNDAAGT
-695 VTFPSM
+695 VTFPRM
-701 AFDEAGT
+701 AFGKAGT
-708 YVYKVSEVAG
+708 YTYKVSEVVG
-718 SAAGVSYDAGVRTVT
+718 SAAGITYDADVRKVT
-733 IKVTDEG
+733 IKVADDGEG
-740 QGVLAAETSVDGDT
+740 YLVAETSVEGDT

-759 YKAAPVSYAVTQD
+759 YKAAPVPYGVTQD

-777 TLTGRA
+777 TLTGRDLR
-783 FKAGEFDFE
+783 AGEFEFE
-792 LVEDDNVVA
+792 LVENGNVVA
-801 TAANDAEGN
+801 TASNDAKGN
-810 VRFDTI
+810 VNFDALE
-816 TYDEPGTHN
+816 YDEAGTHT
-825 YVVREVNGGLAGVTY
+825 YVVREAKGSLGGVTY
-840 DSSEHVVTVVVTD
+840 DASEHVVTVSVTD
-853 DGSGKLS
+853 DGSGRLS

-963 VDDDGEGSLYVAS
+963 VADDGEGSLYVAS

-1016 TSPVLPLAIGACALA
+1016 TSPVLPLAIGTCALA
-1031 AACAA
+1031 VACAA
-1036 LLLVRRNNR
+1036 LLLVRRNNS

>member
-1 MTSKV
+1 M
-6 RNVWGGGGCFLA
+6 
-18 KAAGVAASVALALGI
+18 
-33 GIATPCTAQAIDL
+33 
-46 AAPEHSKTISS
+46 
-57 NDDGTY
+57 
-63 TLSLDVTGRKGS
+63 GRW
-75 QSETVTQKTDIVL
+75 
-88 VMDTSGSMDFRM
+88 
-100 DKDKDA
+100 
-106 RPGESRLDYAKTAA
+106 RP
-120 NDLVNSVV
+120 
-128 KDGNDDVRVAVV
+128 
-140 SFSNDAQTVVGY
+140 
-152 TSDKGELRRG
+152 
-162 IDALG
+162 
-167 ADDGTN
+167 N

-200 EPTYRYETVEYWF
+200 EPTYRYEKHSFLGYSWTE
-213 FGWHTKTVV
+213 V
-222 AGSGRYYEQANFDHA
+222 AGNGRYYEQANFDHA
-237 VTEAKKRG
+237 VAEAKKRG

-267 QKEATGSANGCY
+267 QKEATGSTDGCY
-279 SATTPEALRKA
+279 SATTPEALRQA

-308 MTDVLTDYVDFVG
+308 ITDALTDYVDFVG

-383 VELTQAAYDAAAA
+383 VELTQAAYNAAAA

-418 NGAAQTVV
+418 NGTTQTVV
-426 AGTDQSYQPQSVDVP
+426 AGADQSYQPQSVDVP

-450 WVGGTVRPSSLTVDL
+450 WVGGTVRPDSLAVEL
-465 LRNGQKYKTVVLDA
+465 LRDGQTYKTVKLDA

-494 DSVWRVSEA
+494 DSVWSVSEA
-503 DVPPGYKPT
+503 NVPAGYTPT
-512 YGDDVTNSGTL
+512 YGDAVINSGTL
-523 SITNTYSVTPVR
+523 SITNTYSVSPVK
-535 VNGKESLSG
+535 VSLSG

-549 GRDLQAGEFRFQL
+549 GRDLKAGEFSFQL
-562 KDAQGKEVSTVTN
+562 KDAQNNVVSTATN
-575 DEKGN
+575 GADGN

-585 LVFDAAGT
+585 LTFDAAGT

-598 SEDTSLLPDYISPVT
+598 TEDTSNLPAGVSAVT
-613 TGPKSV
+613 AGPKSV
-619 TIVVTDNGDGTLA
+619 TIVVTDNGDGTLS

-643 NSYKAKA
+643 NSYEAGA
-650 ATVQL
+650 AMVQL
-655 SFVKKLSGRPTALE
+655 SFAKTLSGRPTALA
-669 AGEFRFQLKDAQ
+669 AGEFQFQLKDDQ
-681 GNVAATVSNDAAGN
+681 GKVVATASNDAAGN
-695 VTFPSM
+695 VTFPRM
-701 AFDEAGT
+701 AFGEAGT
-708 YVYKVSEVAG
+708 YTYEVSEVVG
-718 SAAGVSYDAGVRTVT
+718 SAAGVTYDAGVRKVT
-733 IKVTDEG
+733 IKVADDG
-740 QGVLAAETSVDGDT
+740 KGSLVAETSVDGDI
-754 TFANT
+754 TFTNT
-759 YKAAPVSYAVTQD
+759 YKAESVSYSVSQD

-777 TLTGRA
+777 TLTGRDLG
-783 FKAGEFDFE
+783 AGEFDFE
-792 LVEDDNVVA
+792 LVENGKVVA
-801 TAANDAEGN
+801 TAHNDAEGKVN
-810 VRFDTI
+810 FDALK
-816 TYDEPGTHN
+816 YDEAGTHT
-825 YVVREVNGGLAGVTY
+825 YVVREAKGSLGGVTY
-840 DSSEHVVTVVVTD
+840 DASEYVVTVSVTD
-853 DGSGKLS
+853 DGSGRLS

-963 VDDDGEGSLYVAS
+963 VADDGKGSLYVAS

-1016 TSPVLPLAIGACALA
+1016 TSPALPLAIGACALA

-1036 LLLVRRNNR
+1036 FLLVRRNNR

>member
-1 MTSKV
+1 
-6 RNVWGGGGCFLA
+6 
-18 KAAGVAASVALALGI
+18 
-33 GIATPCTAQAIDL
+33 
-46 AAPEHSKTISS
+46 
-57 NDDGTY
+57 
-63 TLSLDVTGRKGS
+63 
-75 QSETVTQKTDIVL
+75 
-88 VMDTSGSMDFRM
+88 MDTSGSMDFRM

-188 GAKKYIVFLSDG
+188 GAKKYVVFLSDG
-200 EPTYRYETVEYWF
+200 EPTYRYETVEYWL

-237 VTEAKKRG
+237 VAEAKKRG

-267 QKEATGSANGCY
+267 QKEATGSTDGCY
-279 SATTPEALRKA
+279 SATMPEALRQA

-308 MTDVLTDYVDFVG
+308 ITDALTDYVDFVG

-383 VELTQAAYDAAAA
+383 VKLTQAAYDAAAA

-418 NGAAQTVV
+418 NGTTQTVV
-426 AGTDQSYQPQSVDVP
+426 AGADQSYQPQSVDVP

-450 WVGGTVRPSSLTVDL
+450 WVGDTVRPDSLAVEL
-465 LRNGQKYKTVVLDA
+465 LRDGQTYKTVKLDA
-479 SAGYKADVVVPAGIG
+479 AAGYKADVVVPAGVG
-494 DSVWRVSEA
+494 DSVWSVREVK
-503 DVPPGYKPT
+503 VPAGYTPT
-512 YGDDVTNSGTL
+512 YGDPVTNSGTL
-523 SITNTYSVTPVR
+523 SITNTYSVSPVK
-535 VNGKESLSG
+535 VSLSG

-549 GRDLQAGEFRFQL
+549 GRDLKAGEFSFQL
-562 KDAQGKEVSTVTN
+562 KDAQNNVVSTATN
-575 DEKGN
+575 DADGN

-598 SEDTSLLPDYISPVT
+598 TEDTSNLPAGVSPVT
-613 TGPKSV
+613 EGPKSV
-619 TIVVTDNGDGTLA
+619 TIVVTDNGDGTLS
-632 ADVHKDALEFE
+632 ADVRKDALEFE
-643 NSYKAKA
+643 NSYEAGA
-650 ATVQL
+650 AMVQL
-655 SFVKKLSGRPTALE
+655 SFAKTLSGRPTALTD
-669 AGEFRFQLKDAQ
+669 GEFQFQLKDEQ
-681 GNVAATVSNDAAGN
+681 DNVVATASNDAAGT
-695 VTFPSM
+695 VTFPRM
-701 AFDEAGT
+701 AFGKAGT
-708 YVYKVSEVAG
+708 YTYKVSEVVG
-718 SAAGVSYDAGVRTVT
+718 SAVGVTYDAGVRTVT
-733 IKVTDEG
+733 IKVADDG
-740 QGVLAAETSVDGDT
+740 KGYLVAETSVEGDT

-759 YKAAPVSYAVTQD
+759 YKAAPVSYDVTQD

-777 TLTGRA
+777 TLTGRDLR
-783 FKAGEFDFE
+783 AGEFEFE
-792 LVEDDNVVA
+792 LVENGKVVA
-801 TAANDAEGN
+801 TASNDAEGN
-810 VRFDTI
+810 VSFGAL
-816 TYDEPGTHN
+816 TYDEAGTHT
-825 YVVREVNGGLAGVTY
+825 YVVREAKGSLGGVTY
-840 DSSEHVVTVVVTD
+840 DASEYVVTVSVTD
-853 DGSGKLS
+853 DGSGRLS

-873 NAYSAAPTS
+873 NAYSAAPIS

-963 VDDDGEGSLYVAS
+963 VADDGEGSLYVAS
-976 YTVDGGTDLPV
+976 YIVDGGTDLPV

-1016 TSPVLPLAIGACALA
+1016 TSPALPLAIGACALA

-1036 LLLVRRNNR
+1036 FLLVRRNNR

>member
-6 RNVWGGGGCFLA
+6 RNVSGGGCFLV
-18 KAAGVAASVALALGI
+18 KAAGVVASVALALGI
-33 GIATPCTAQAIDL
+33 GLAAPCTAQAIDL

-57 NDDGTY
+57 NDGGTY

-100 DKDKDA
+100 DKDKNA

-128 KDGNDDVRVAVV
+128 KNGNDVRVAVV
-140 SFSNDAQTVVGY
+140 SFNKDAKTVVGY

-162 IDALG
+162 IDGLW
-167 ADDGTN
+167 ADGGTN

-200 EPTYRYETVEYWF
+200 EPTYRYEKHSFLGYSWTE
-213 FGWHTKTVV
+213 V
-222 AGSGRYYEQANFDHA
+222 AGNGRYYEQANFDHA
-237 VTEAKKRG
+237 VAEAKKRG

-267 QKEATGSANGCY
+267 QKEATGSTDGCY
-279 SATTPEALRKA
+279 SATTPEALRQA

-308 MTDVLTDYVDFVG
+308 ITDALTDYVDFVG

-383 VELTQAAYDAAAA
+383 VKLTQAAYDAAAA
-396 AGKTTTLPTNSE
+396 AGKTTTLPTNAE

-418 NGAAQTVV
+418 NGTTQTVV
-426 AGTDQSYQPQSVDVP
+426 AGADQSYQPQSVDVP

-450 WVGGTVRPSSLTVDL
+450 WVGGTVRPDSLAVEL
-465 LRNGQKYKTVVLDA
+465 LRDGQTYKTVALDA
-479 SAGYKADVVVPAGIG
+479 AAGYKADVVVPAGVG
-494 DSVWRVSEA
+494 DSVWSVSEA
-503 DVPPGYKPT
+503 KVPAGYTPT
-512 YGDDVTNSGTL
+512 YGDAVTNSGTL
-523 SITNTYSVTPVR
+523 SITNTYSVSPVK
-535 VNGKESLSG
+535 VSLSG

-549 GRDLQAGEFRFQL
+549 GRDLKAGEFSFQL
-562 KDAQGKEVSTVTN
+562 KNAQGKVVSTATN
-575 DEKGN
+575 DAKGN

-585 LVFDAAGT
+585 LTFDAAGT

-598 SEDTSLLPDYISPVT
+598 TEDTSNLPAGVSPVT
-613 TGPKSV
+613 EGSKSV
-619 TIVVTDNGDGTLA
+619 TIVVTDNGDGTLS
-632 ADVHKDALEFE
+632 ADVRKDALEFE
-643 NSYKAKA
+643 NSYEAGA
-650 ATVQL
+650 AMVQL
-655 SFVKKLSGRPTALE
+655 SFAKTLSGRPTALTD
-669 AGEFRFQLKDAQ
+669 GEFQFQLKDEQ
-681 GNVAATVSNDAAGN
+681 GNVVATASNDAAGT
-695 VTFPSM
+695 VTFPRM
-701 AFDEAGT
+701 AFGEAGT
-708 YVYKVSEVAG
+708 YTYKVSEVVG
-718 SAAGVSYDAGVRTVT
+718 SAAGITYDADVREVT
-733 IKVTDEG
+733 IKVTDDG
-740 QGVLAAETSVDGDT
+740 KGYLVAKTSVDGKT
-754 TFANT
+754 TFTNA
-759 YKAAPVSYAVTQD
+759 YKAESVSYSVSQD

-777 TLTGRA
+777 TLTGRD
-783 FKAGEFDFE
+783 FGAGEFEFE
-792 LVEDDNVVA
+792 LVENGNVVA
-801 TAANDAEGN
+801 TAHNDAEGKVN
-810 VRFDTI
+810 FDALK
-816 TYDEPGTHN
+816 YDEAGTHT
-825 YVVREVNGGLAGVTY
+825 YVVREAKGSLDGVTY
-840 DSSEHVVTVVVTD
+840 DASEYVVTVSVTD
-853 DGSGKLS
+853 DGSGRLS

-963 VDDDGEGSLYVAS
+963 VADDGEGSLYVAS

-1016 TSPVLPLAIGACALA
+1016 TSPVLPLAIGTCALA

>member
-6 RNVWGGGGCFLA
+6 RNVSGGGCFLV
-18 KAAGVAASVALALGI
+18 KAAGVVASVALALGI
-33 GIATPCTAQAIDL
+33 GLATPCTAQAIDL

-100 DKDKDA
+100 DKDKNA

-128 KDGNDDVRVAVV
+128 KNGNDVRVAVV
-140 SFSNDAQTVVGY
+140 SFNKDAKTVVGY

-162 IDALG
+162 IDGLW
-167 ADDGTN
+167 ADGGTN

-200 EPTYRYETVEYWF
+200 EPTYRYEKHSFLGFSWTE
-213 FGWHTKTVV
+213 V
-222 AGSGRYYEQANFDHA
+222 AGNGRYYEQANFDHA

-267 QKEATGSANGCY
+267 QKEATGSTDGCY
-279 SATTPEALRKA
+279 SATTPEALKQA

-308 MTDVLTDYVDFVG
+308 MTDVLTDYVNFVG
-321 ADGNVRVSAR
+321 KDGNVRVSAR

-383 VELTQAAYDAAAA
+383 VELTQAAYNAAAA

-418 NGAAQTVV
+418 NGTTQTVV
-426 AGTDQSYQPQSVDVP
+426 AGADQSYQPQSVDVP

-450 WVGGTVRPSSLTVDL
+450 WVGGTVRPDSLAVEL
-465 LRNGQKYKTVVLDA
+465 LRDGQTYKTVKLDA
-479 SAGYKADVVVPAGIG
+479 AAGYKADVVVPAGVG
-494 DSVWRVSEA
+494 DSVWSVSEVK
-503 DVPPGYKPT
+503 VPAGYTPT
-512 YGDDVTNSGTL
+512 YGDPVTNSGTL
-523 SITNTYSVTPVR
+523 SITNTYSVSPVK
-535 VNGKESLSG
+535 VSLSG

-549 GRDLQAGEFRFQL
+549 GRGLKADEFSFQL
-562 KDAQGKEVSTVTN
+562 KDAQNNVVSTAVN
-575 DEKGN
+575 DADGN

-585 LVFDAAGT
+585 LTFDAAGT

-598 SEDTSLLPDYISPVT
+598 TEDTSNLPAGVSAVT
-613 TGPKSV
+613 AGPKSV
-619 TIVVTDNGDGTLA
+619 TIVVTDNGDGTLS

-643 NSYKAKA
+643 NSYEAGA
-650 ATVQL
+650 AMVQL
-655 SFVKKLSGRPTALE
+655 SFAKTLSGRPTALA
-669 AGEFRFQLKDAQ
+669 AGEFQFQLKDDQ
-681 GNVAATVSNDAAGN
+681 GKVVATASNDAAGN
-695 VTFPSM
+695 VTFPRM
-701 AFDEAGT
+701 AFGEAGT
-708 YVYKVSEVAG
+708 YTYEVSEVVG
-718 SAAGVSYDAGVRTVT
+718 SAAGVTYDAGVRKVT
-733 IKVTDEG
+733 IKVADDG
-740 QGVLAAETSVDGDT
+740 KGSLVAETSVDGDT
-754 TFANT
+754 TFTNT
-759 YKAAPVSYAVTQD
+759 YKAESVSYSVSQD

-777 TLTGRA
+777 TLTGRNLR
-783 FKAGEFDFE
+783 AGEFEFE
-792 LVEDDNVVA
+792 LVENGKVVA
-801 TAANDAEGN
+801 TAHNDAEGKVN
-810 VRFDTI
+810 FDALE
-816 TYDEPGTHN
+816 YDEAGTHT
-825 YVVREVNGGLAGVTY
+825 YVVREAKGSLGGVTY
-840 DSSEHVVTVVVTD
+840 DASEYVVTVSVTD
-853 DGSGKLS
+853 DGSGRLS

-873 NAYSAAPTS
+873 NAYSATPTS

-963 VDDDGEGSLYVAS
+963 VTDDGEGSLYVAS
-976 YTVDGGTDLPV
+976 YTVDGSTDLPV

-1016 TSPVLPLAIGACALA
+1016 TSPALPLAIGACALA

-1036 LLLVRRNNR
+1036 FLLVRRNNR

>member
-1 MTSKV
+1 M
-6 RNVWGGGGCFLA
+6 
-18 KAAGVAASVALALGI
+18 
-33 GIATPCTAQAIDL
+33 
-46 AAPEHSKTISS
+46 
-57 NDDGTY
+57 
-63 TLSLDVTGRKGS
+63 
-75 QSETVTQKTDIVL
+75 
-88 VMDTSGSMDFRM
+88 
-100 DKDKDA
+100 
-106 RPGESRLDYAKTAA
+106 
-120 NDLVNSVV
+120 
-128 KDGNDDVRVAVV
+128 
-140 SFSNDAQTVVGY
+140 
-152 TSDKGELRRG
+152 
-162 IDALG
+162 
-167 ADDGTN
+167 
-173 WEAGLAAANGLTARD
+173 
-188 GAKKYIVFLSDG
+188 
-200 EPTYRYETVEYWF
+200 
-213 FGWHTKTVV
+213 
-222 AGSGRYYEQANFDHA
+222 
-237 VTEAKKRG
+237 
-245 NATLFSVAVGS
+245 
-256 TQKVS
+256 
-261 ERMSSF
+261 
-267 QKEATGSANGCY
+267 
-279 SATTPEALRKA
+279 
-290 FASITQTITQ
+290 
-300 SAQYTNVT
+300 
-308 MTDVLTDYVDFVG
+308 
-321 ADGNVRVSAR
+321 
-331 DAEGNEVS
+331 
-339 LSPSDYEVS
+339 
-348 VDAATKRATLRFRQG
+348 
-363 QNGQAGFVLGEDVTY
+363 
-378 TLSFD
+378 
-383 VELTQAAYDAAAA
+383 
-396 AGKTTTLPTNSE
+396 
-408 GKLSYSVVND
+408 
-418 NGAAQTVV
+418 
-426 AGTDQSYQPQSVDVP
+426 
-441 VNVVSIQKT
+441 
-450 WVGGTVRPSSLTVDL
+450 
-465 LRNGQKYKTVVLDA
+465 
-479 SAGYKADVVVPAGIG
+479 VPAGIG

-549 GRDLQAGEFRFQL
+549 GRDLQAGEFWFQL

-632 ADVHKDALEFE
+632 ADVRKDALEFE

-655 SFVKKLSGRPTALE
+655 SFAKKLSGRSTALA
-669 AGEFRFQLKDAQ
+669 AGEFQFQLKDAQ

-701 AFDEAGT
+701 AFGEAGT
-708 YVYKVSEVAG
+708 YVYEVSEVAG

-733 IKVTDEG
+733 IKVTDDG
-740 QGVLAAETSVDGDT
+740 QGFLAAETSVDGDT

-759 YKAAPVSYAVTQD
+759 YKAAPVSYGVTQD

-777 TLTGRA
+777 ILTGRDLR
-783 FKAGEFDFE
+783 AGEFAFE
-792 LVEDDNVVA
+792 LVENGKVVA
-801 TAANDAEGN
+801 TAHNDAEGN
-810 VRFDTI
+810 VNFDALK
-816 TYDEPGTHN
+816 YDEAGTHT
-825 YVVREVNGGLAGVTY
+825 YVVREAKDSLGGVKY

-1036 LLLVRRNNR
+1036 LLIVRRNKR

>member
-6 RNVWGGGGCFLA
+6 RNVSGGRFLV
-18 KAAGVAASVALALGI
+18 KAAGVVASVALALGI
-33 GIATPCTAQAIDL
+33 GLATPCTAQAIDL

-75 QSETVTQKTDIVL
+75 QSETVAQKTDIVL
-88 VMDTSGSMDFRM
+88 VMDTSGSMNFRM

-106 RPGESRLDYAKTAA
+106 RPGESRLDYAKNAA

-128 KDGNDDVRVAVV
+128 KDGNDVRVAVV
-140 SFSNDAQTVVGY
+140 SFNRDAKTVVGY

-162 IDALG
+162 IDGLW
-167 ADDGTN
+167 ADGGTN

-200 EPTYRYETVEYWF
+200 EPTYRYEKHSFLGYSWTE
-213 FGWHTKTVV
+213 V
-222 AGSGRYYEQANFDHA
+222 AGNGRYYEQANFDHA

-267 QKEATGSANGCY
+267 QKEATGSTDGCY
-279 SATTPEALRKA
+279 SATTPEALRQA

-308 MTDVLTDYVDFVG
+308 ITDALTDYVDFVG

-363 QNGQAGFVLGEDVTY
+363 QNDQAGFVLGEDVTY

-383 VELTQAAYDAAAA
+383 VELTQAAYNAAAA

-418 NGAAQTVV
+418 NGTTQTVV
-426 AGTDQSYQPQSVDVP
+426 AGADQSYQPQSVDVP

-450 WVGGTVRPSSLTVDL
+450 WVGGTVRPDSLAVEL
-465 LRNGQKYKTVVLDA
+465 LRDGQTYKTVKLDA
-479 SAGYKADVVVPAGIG
+479 AAGYKADVVVPAGVG
-494 DSVWRVSEA
+494 DSVWSVSEVK
-503 DVPPGYKPT
+503 VPAGYTPT
-512 YGDDVTNSGTL
+512 YGDPVTNSGTL
-523 SITNTYSVTPVR
+523 SITNTYSVSPVK
-535 VNGKESLSG
+535 VSLSG

-549 GRDLQAGEFRFQL
+549 GRALKAEEFNFQL
-562 KDAQGKEVSTVTN
+562 KDAQNNVVSTATN
-575 DEKGN
+575 GADGN

-585 LVFDAAGT
+585 LTFDEPGT
-593 YSYTV
+593 YTYTV
-598 SEDTSLLPDYISPVT
+598 SEDTSSLPAGVSPVT
-613 TGPKSV
+613 EGPKSV
-619 TIVVTDNGDGTLA
+619 TIVVKDNGDGTLS
-632 ADVHKDALEFE
+632 ADVRKDALEFE
-643 NSYKAKA
+643 NSYEAGA
-650 ATVQL
+650 AMVQL
-655 SFVKKLSGRPTALE
+655 SFAKTLSGRPTALTD
-669 AGEFRFQLKDAQ
+669 GEFQFQLKDEQ
-681 GNVAATVSNDAAGN
+681 GNVVATASNDAAGN
-695 VTFPSM
+695 VKFPRM
-701 AFDEAGT
+701 AFGEAGT
-708 YVYKVSEVAG
+708 YTYKVSEVAG
-718 SAAGVSYDAGVRTVT
+718 SAAGVTYDADVRTVT
-733 IKVTDEG
+733 IKVADDG
-740 QGVLAAETSVDGDT
+740 QGSLVAETSVDGDT
-754 TFANT
+754 TFTNT
-759 YKAAPVSYAVTQD
+759 YKAAPVSYGVTPD

-777 TLTGRA
+777 TLTGRDLG
-783 FKAGEFDFE
+783 AGEFEFE
-792 LVEDDNVVA
+792 LVENGNVVA
-801 TAANDAEGN
+801 TAHNDAEGKVN
-810 VRFDTI
+810 FDALK
-816 TYDEPGTHN
+816 YDEAGTHT
-825 YVVREVNGGLAGVTY
+825 YVVREAKGSLRGVTY
-840 DSSEHVVTVVVTD
+840 DSSEYVVTVSVTD
-853 DGSGKLS
+853 DGSGRLS

-963 VDDDGEGSLYVAS
+963 VADDGEGSLYVAS

-1016 TSPVLPLAIGACALA
+1016 TSPALPLAIGACALA
-1031 AACAA
+1031 VACAA
-1036 LLLVRRNNR
+1036 FLLVRRNNR

>member
-6 RNVWGGGGCFLA
+6 RNVSGGGRFLV
-18 KAAGVAASVALALGI
+18 KAAGVVASVALALGI
-33 GIATPCTAQAIDL
+33 GLATPCTAQAIDL

-88 VMDTSGSMDFRM
+88 VMDTSGSMDYRM
-100 DKDKDA
+100 DKDEDA

-128 KDGNDDVRVAVV
+128 KNGNDVRVAVV
-140 SFSNDAQTVVGY
+140 SFNKDAKTVVGY

-162 IDALG
+162 IDGLW
-167 ADDGTN
+167 ADGGTN

-200 EPTYRYETVEYWF
+200 KPTYRYEKHSFLGYSWTE
-213 FGWHTKTVV
+213 V
-222 AGSGRYYEQANFDHA
+222 AGNGRYYEQANFDHA
-237 VTEAKKRG
+237 VAEAKKRG

-267 QKEATGSANGCY
+267 QKEATGSTDGCY
-279 SATTPEALRKA
+279 SATTPEALKQA

-308 MTDVLTDYVDFVG
+308 MTDVLTDYVNFVG
-321 ADGNVRVSAR
+321 KDGNVRVSAR

-383 VELTQAAYDAAAA
+383 VELTQAAYNAAAA

-418 NGAAQTVV
+418 NGTTQTVV
-426 AGTDQSYQPQSVDVP
+426 AGADQSYQPQSVGVP

-450 WVGGTVRPSSLTVDL
+450 WVGGTVRPDSLSVEL
-465 LRNGQKYKTVVLDA
+465 LRDGQTYKTVKLDA
-479 SAGYKADVVVPAGIG
+479 AAGYKADVVVPAGIG
-494 DSVWRVSEA
+494 DSVWSVSEA
-503 DVPPGYKPT
+503 NVPAGYTPT
-512 YGDDVTNSGTL
+512 YGDAVNNSGTL
-523 SITNTYSVTPVR
+523 SITNTYSVSPVK
-535 VNGKESLSG
+535 VSLSG

-549 GRDLQAGEFRFQL
+549 GRDLKAGEFSFQL
-562 KDAQGKEVSTVTN
+562 KDAQNNVVSTATN
-575 DEKGN
+575 DADGN

-585 LVFDAAGT
+585 LTFDAAGT

-598 SEDTSLLPDYISPVT
+598 TEDTSNLPAGVSAVT
-613 TGPKSV
+613 AGTKSV
-619 TIVVTDNGDGTLA
+619 TIVVTDNGYGTLS

-643 NSYKAKA
+643 NSYEAGA
-650 ATVQL
+650 AMVQL
-655 SFVKKLSGRPTALE
+655 SFAKTLSGRPTALA
-669 AGEFRFQLKDAQ
+669 AGEFQFQLKDDQ
-681 GNVAATVSNDAAGN
+681 GKVVATASNDAAGN
-695 VTFPSM
+695 VTFPRM
-701 AFDEAGT
+701 AFGEAGT
-708 YVYKVSEVAG
+708 YTYEVSEVVG
-718 SAAGVSYDAGVRTVT
+718 SAAGVTYDAGVRKVT
-733 IKVTDEG
+733 IKVADDG
-740 QGVLAAETSVDGDT
+740 KGYLVAETSVDGDT
-754 TFANT
+754 TFTNT
-759 YKAAPVSYAVTQD
+759 YKAESVSYSVSQD

-777 TLTGRA
+777 TLTGRDLR
-783 FKAGEFDFE
+783 AGEFEFE
-792 LVEDDNVVA
+792 LVENGKVVA
-801 TAANDAEGN
+801 TASNDAEGN
-810 VRFDTI
+810 VSFGAL
-816 TYDEPGTHN
+816 TYDEAGTHT
-825 YVVREVNGGLAGVTY
+825 YVVREAKGSLGGVTY
-840 DSSEHVVTVVVTD
+840 DASEHVVTVSVTD
-853 DGSGKLS
+853 DGSGRLS

-963 VDDDGEGSLYVAS
+963 VADDGEGSLYVAS

-1016 TSPVLPLAIGACALA
+1016 TSPVLPLAIGTCALA

-1036 LLLVRRNNR
+1036 LLHVRRNNR

>member
-1 MTSKV
+1 
-6 RNVWGGGGCFLA
+6 
-18 KAAGVAASVALALGI
+18 
-33 GIATPCTAQAIDL
+33 
-46 AAPEHSKTISS
+46 
-57 NDDGTY
+57 
-63 TLSLDVTGRKGS
+63 
-75 QSETVTQKTDIVL
+75 
-88 VMDTSGSMDFRM
+88 MDTSGSMKFRM

-106 RPGESRLDYAKTAA
+106 RPGESRLDYAKNAA

-128 KDGNDDVRVAVV
+128 KDGNDVRVAVV
-140 SFSNDAQTVVGY
+140 SFNRDAKTVVGY

-162 IDALG
+162 INGLG

-200 EPTYRYETVEYWF
+200 EPTYRYEKHSFLGFSWTE
-213 FGWHTKTVV
+213 V
-222 AGSGRYYEQANFDHA
+222 AGNGRYYEQANFDHA

-267 QKEATGSANGCY
+267 QKEATGSTDGCY
-279 SATTPEALRKA
+279 SATTPEALRQA

-308 MTDVLTDYVDFVG
+308 ITDALTDYVDFVG

-331 DAEGNEVS
+331 DTEGNEVS
-339 LSPSDYEVS
+339 LSPSDYEVN

-383 VELTQAAYDAAAA
+383 VELTQAAYNAAAA

-418 NGAAQTVV
+418 NGTTQTVV
-426 AGTDQSYQPQSVDVP
+426 AGADQSYQPQSVDVP

-450 WVGGTVRPSSLTVDL
+450 WVGGTVRPDSLAVEL
-465 LRNGQKYKTVVLDA
+465 LRDGQTYKTVKLDA

-503 DVPPGYKPT
+503 NVPAGYTPT
-512 YGDDVTNSGTL
+512 YGDAVTNSGTL
-523 SITNTYSVTPVR
+523 SITNTYSVSPVK
-535 VNGKESLSG
+535 VSLSG

-549 GRDLQAGEFRFQL
+549 GRALKAEEFNFQL
-562 KDAQGKEVSTVTN
+562 KDAQNKVVSTATN
-575 DEKGN
+575 DADGN

-598 SEDTSLLPDYISPVT
+598 TEDTSNLPAGVSPVT
-613 TGPKSV
+613 EGPKSV
-619 TIVVTDNGDGTLA
+619 TIVVTDNGDGTLS
-632 ADVHKDALEFE
+632 ADVRKDALEFE
-643 NSYKAKA
+643 NSYEAGA
-650 ATVQL
+650 AMVQL
-655 SFVKKLSGRPTALE
+655 SFAKTLSGRPTALTD
-669 AGEFRFQLKDAQ
+669 GEFQFQLKDEQ
-681 GNVAATVSNDAAGN
+681 DNVVVTVSNDAAGT
-695 VTFPSM
+695 VTFPRM
-701 AFDEAGT
+701 AFGKAGT
-708 YVYKVSEVAG
+708 YTYKVSEVVG
-718 SAAGVSYDAGVRTVT
+718 SAAGITYDADVRKVT
-733 IKVTDEG
+733 IKVEDDG
-740 QGVLAAETSVDGDT
+740 KGYLVAKTSVDGDT
-754 TFANT
+754 TFTNA
-759 YKAAPVSYAVTQD
+759 YKAESVSYSVSQD

-777 TLTGRA
+777 TLTGRDLG
-783 FKAGEFDFE
+783 AGEFEFE
-792 LVEDDNVVA
+792 LVENGNVVA
-801 TAANDAEGN
+801 TAHNNAEGKVN
-810 VRFDTI
+810 FDALK
-816 TYDEPGTHN
+816 YDEAGTHT
-825 YVVREVNGGLAGVTY
+825 YVVREAKGSLRGVTY
-840 DSSEHVVTVVVTD
+840 DSSEYVVTVSVTD
-853 DGSGKLS
+853 DGSGRLS

-963 VDDDGEGSLYVAS
+963 VADDGKGSLYVAS

-1016 TSPVLPLAIGACALA
+1016 TSPVLPLAIGTCALA

>member
-1 MTSKV
+1 
-6 RNVWGGGGCFLA
+6 
-18 KAAGVAASVALALGI
+18 
-33 GIATPCTAQAIDL
+33 
-46 AAPEHSKTISS
+46 
-57 NDDGTY
+57 
-63 TLSLDVTGRKGS
+63 
-75 QSETVTQKTDIVL
+75 
-88 VMDTSGSMDFRM
+88 MDTSGSMKFRM

-128 KDGNDDVRVAVV
+128 KDGNDVRVAVV
-140 SFSNDAQTVVGY
+140 SFNRDAKTVVGY
-152 TSDKGELRRG
+152 TSDKGKLRRG
-162 IDALG
+162 INGLG

-200 EPTYRYETVEYWF
+200 EPTYRYEKHSF
-213 FGWHTKTVV
+213 LGWTEV
-222 AGSGRYYEQANFDHA
+222 AGNGRYYEQANFDHA

-245 NATLFSVAVGS
+245 NATLFSIAVGS

-267 QKEATGSANGCY
+267 QKEATGSTDGCY
-279 SATTPEALRKA
+279 SATTPEALRQA

-308 MTDVLTDYVDFVG
+308 MTDVLTDYVNFVG

-383 VELTQAAYDAAAA
+383 VELTQAAYNAAAA

-418 NGAAQTVV
+418 NGTTQTVV
-426 AGTDQSYQPQSVDVP
+426 AGADQSYQPQSVDVP

-450 WVGGTVRPSSLTVDL
+450 WVGGSVRPDSLAVEL
-465 LRNGQKYKTVVLDA
+465 LRDGQTYKTVKLDA
-479 SAGYKADVVVPAGIG
+479 AAGYKADVVVPAGVG
-494 DSVWRVSEA
+494 DSVWSVSEVK
-503 DVPPGYKPT
+503 VPAGYTPT
-512 YGDDVTNSGTL
+512 YGDPVTNSGTL
-523 SITNTYSVTPVR
+523 SITNTYSVSSVK
-535 VNGKESLSG
+535 VSLSG

-549 GRDLQAGEFRFQL
+549 GRGLKADEFSFQL
-562 KDAQGKEVSTVTN
+562 KDAQDNLVSTATN
-575 DEKGN
+575 DANGN

-585 LVFDAAGT
+585 LTFDAAGT

-598 SEDTSLLPDYISPVT
+598 TEDTSNLPAGVSPVT
-613 TGPKSV
+613 EGPKSV
-619 TIVVTDNGDGTLA
+619 TVVVTDNGDGTLS
-632 ADVHKDALEFE
+632 ADVRKDALEFE
-643 NSYKAKA
+643 NSYEASA
-650 ATVQL
+650 AMVQL
-655 SFVKKLSGRPTALE
+655 SFAKTLSGRPTALTD
-669 AGEFRFQLKDAQ
+669 GEFQFQLKDEQ
-681 GNVAATVSNDAAGN
+681 DNVVATASNDAAGT
-695 VTFPSM
+695 VTFPRM
-701 AFDEAGT
+701 AFGEAGT
-708 YVYKVSEVAG
+708 YTYKVSEVVG
-718 SAAGVSYDAGVRTVT
+718 SAAGITYDADVRKVT
-733 IKVTDEG
+733 IKVEDDG
-740 QGVLAAETSVDGDT
+740 KGYLVAETSVDGDT
-754 TFANT
+754 TFTNT
-759 YKAAPVSYAVTQD
+759 YKAEFVSYSVSQD

-777 TLTGRA
+777 TLTGRDLG
-783 FKAGEFDFE
+783 AGEFDFE
-792 LVEDDNVVA
+792 LVENGKVVA
-801 TAANDAEGN
+801 TAHNDAKGKVN
-810 VRFDTI
+810 FDALE
-816 TYDEPGTHN
+816 YDEAGTHT
-825 YVVREVNGGLAGVTY
+825 YVVREAKGSLGGVTY
-840 DSSEHVVTVVVTD
+840 DASEYVVTVSVTD
-853 DGSGKLS
+853 DGSGRLS

-921 GSLVFEPVSLDAAGE
+921 GSLVFESVSLDAAGE

-963 VDDDGEGSLYVAS
+963 VADDGKGSLYVAS

-987 FENAYVAPEAPS
+987 FENAYVAPEASS

-1016 TSPVLPLAIGACALA
+1016 TSPALPLAIGACTLA

-1036 LLLVRRNNR
+1036 FLLVRRNNR

>member
-1 MTSKV
+1 
-6 RNVWGGGGCFLA
+6 
-18 KAAGVAASVALALGI
+18 
-33 GIATPCTAQAIDL
+33 
-46 AAPEHSKTISS
+46 
-57 NDDGTY
+57 
-63 TLSLDVTGRKGS
+63 
-75 QSETVTQKTDIVL
+75 
-88 VMDTSGSMDFRM
+88 MDTSGSMNFRM

-106 RPGESRLDYAKTAA
+106 RPGESRLDYAKNAA

-128 KDGNDDVRVAVV
+128 KDGNDVRVAVV
-140 SFSNDAQTVVGY
+140 SFNRDAKTVVGY

-162 IDALG
+162 INGLG

-200 EPTYRYETVEYWF
+200 EPTYRYEKHSFLGFSWTE
-213 FGWHTKTVV
+213 V
-222 AGSGRYYEQANFDHA
+222 AGNGRYYEQANFDHA

-267 QKEATGSANGCY
+267 QKEATGSTDGCY
-279 SATTPEALRKA
+279 SATTPEALRQA

-308 MTDVLTDYVDFVG
+308 ITDALTDYVDFVG

-331 DAEGNEVS
+331 DTEGNEVS

-363 QNGQAGFVLGEDVTY
+363 QNGQAGFVLGENVTY

-383 VELTQAAYDAAAA
+383 VKLTQAAYDAAAA
-396 AGKTTTLPTNSE
+396 AGKTTTLPTNAE

-418 NGAAQTVV
+418 NGTTQTVV
-426 AGTDQSYQPQSVDVP
+426 AGADQSYQPQSVDVP

-450 WVGGTVRPSSLTVDL
+450 WVGGTVRPDSLSVHL
-465 LRNGQKYKTVVLDA
+465 LCNNREYKPVALDA
-479 SAGYKADVVVPAGIG
+479 AAGYKADVVVPAGVG
-494 DSVWRVSEA
+494 DSVWSVSE
-503 DVPPGYKPT
+503 DNVPAGYTPT
-512 YGDDVTNSGTL
+512 YGDPVTNSGTL
-523 SITNTYSVTPVR
+523 SITNTYSVSPVK
-535 VNGKESLSG
+535 VSLSG

-549 GRDLQAGEFRFQL
+549 GRALKAEEFNFQL
-562 KDAQGKEVSTVTN
+562 KDAQNKVVSTATN
-575 DEKGN
+575 DADGN

-585 LVFDAAGT
+585 LTFDAAGT

-598 SEDTSLLPDYISPVT
+598 TEDTSNLPAGVSPVT
-613 TGPKSV
+613 EGPKSV
-619 TIVVTDNGDGTLA
+619 TIVVKDNGDGTLS
-632 ADVHKDALEFE
+632 ADVRKDALEFE
-643 NSYKAKA
+643 NSYEVGA
-650 ATVQL
+650 AMVQL
-655 SFVKKLSGRPTALE
+655 SFAKTLSGRPTALTD
-669 AGEFRFQLKDAQ
+669 GEFQFQLKDEQ
-681 GNVAATVSNDAAGN
+681 DNVVATASNDAAGT
-695 VTFPSM
+695 VTFPRM
-701 AFDEAGT
+701 AFGKAGT
-708 YVYKVSEVAG
+708 YTYKVSEVVG
-718 SAAGVSYDAGVRTVT
+718 SAAGITYDADVRKVT
-733 IKVTDEG
+733 IKVTDDGEG
-740 QGVLAAETSVDGDT
+740 YLVAKTSVDGDT

-759 YKAAPVSYAVTQD
+759 YKAESVSYSVSQD

-777 TLTGRA
+777 TLTGRD
-783 FKAGEFDFE
+783 FGAGEFEFE
-792 LVEDDNVVA
+792 LVENGKVVA
-801 TAANDAEGN
+801 TASNDAEGN
-810 VRFDTI
+810 VSFGALE
-816 TYDEPGTHN
+816 YDEAGTHT
-825 YVVREVNGGLAGVTY
+825 YVVCEAKGSLRGVTY
-840 DSSEHVVTVVVTD
+840 DASEYVVTVSVTD
-853 DGSGKLS
+853 GGSGRLS

-963 VDDDGEGSLYVAS
+963 VADDGEGSLYAAS

-1016 TSPVLPLAIGACALA
+1016 TSPALPLAIGACALA
-1031 AACAA
+1031 VACAA
-1036 LLLVRRNNR
+1036 FLLVRRNNR

>member
-6 RNVWGGGGCFLA
+6 RNVSGGGRFLV

-33 GIATPCTAQAIDL
+33 GLATPCTAQAIDL

-75 QSETVTQKTDIVL
+75 QSETVAQKTDIVL
-88 VMDTSGSMDFRM
+88 VMDTSGSMKFRM

-106 RPGESRLDYAKTAA
+106 RPGESRLDYAKNAA

-128 KDGNDDVRVAVV
+128 KDGNDVRVAVV
-140 SFSNDAQTVVGY
+140 SFNRDAKTVVGY

-162 IDALG
+162 INGLG

-200 EPTYRYETVEYWF
+200 EPTYRYEKHSFLGFSWTE
-213 FGWHTKTVV
+213 V
-222 AGSGRYYEQANFDHA
+222 AGNGRYYEQANFDHA

-267 QKEATGSANGCY
+267 QKEATGSTDGCY
-279 SATTPEALRKA
+279 SATTPEALRQA

-300 SAQYTNVT
+300 SAQYTNVI

-321 ADGNVRVSAR
+321 TDGNVRVSAR

-383 VELTQAAYDAAAA
+383 VELTQAAYNAAAA

-418 NGAAQTVV
+418 NGTTQTVV
-426 AGTDQSYQPQSVDVP
+426 AGADQSYQPQSVDVP

-450 WVGGTVRPSSLTVDL
+450 WVGGTVRPDSLAVEL
-465 LRNGQKYKTVVLDA
+465 LRDGQTYKTVKLDA

-494 DSVWRVSEA
+494 DSAWSVSEA
-503 DVPPGYKPT
+503 NVPAGYTPT
-512 YGDDVTNSGTL
+512 YGDAVTNSGTL
-523 SITNTYSVTPVR
+523 SITNTYSVSPVK
-535 VNGKESLSG
+535 VSLSG

-549 GRDLQAGEFRFQL
+549 GRDLKAGEFSFQL
-562 KDAQGKEVSTVTN
+562 KDAQNNVVSTATN
-575 DEKGN
+575 DADGN

-585 LVFDAAGT
+585 LTFDAAGT

-598 SEDTSLLPDYISPVT
+598 TEDTSNLPAGVSAVT
-613 TGPKSV
+613 AGPKSV
-619 TIVVTDNGDGTLA
+619 TIVVTDNGDGTLS

-643 NSYKAKA
+643 NSYEAGA
-650 ATVQL
+650 AMVQL
-655 SFVKKLSGRPTALE
+655 SFAKTLSGRPTALA
-669 AGEFRFQLKDAQ
+669 AGEFQFQLKDDQ
-681 GNVAATVSNDAAGN
+681 GKVVATASNDAAGN
-695 VTFPSM
+695 VTFPRM
-701 AFDEAGT
+701 AFGEAGT
-708 YVYKVSEVAG
+708 YTYEVSEVVG
-718 SAAGVSYDAGVRTVT
+718 SAAGITYDADVRKVT
-733 IKVTDEG
+733 IKVTDDG
-740 QGVLAAETSVDGDT
+740 QGSLVAETSVDGKT

-759 YKAAPVSYAVTQD
+759 YKAAPVSYDVTQD

-777 TLTGRA
+777 TLTGRDLR
-783 FKAGEFDFE
+783 AGEFEFE
-792 LVEDDNVVA
+792 LVENGKVVA
-801 TAANDAEGN
+801 TASNDAEGKVN
-810 VRFDTI
+810 FDALK
-816 TYDEPGTHN
+816 YDKAGTHT
-825 YVVREVNGGLAGVTY
+825 YVVREAKGSLGGVTY
-840 DSSEHVVTVVVTD
+840 DASEYVVTVSVTD
-853 DGSGKLS
+853 DGSGRLS

-963 VDDDGEGSLYVAS
+963 VADDGEGSLYVAS

-1036 LLLVRRNNR
+1036 FLLVRRNNR

>member
-1 MTSKV
+1 M
-6 RNVWGGGGCFLA
+6 
-18 KAAGVAASVALALGI
+18 
-33 GIATPCTAQAIDL
+33 
-46 AAPEHSKTISS
+46 
-57 NDDGTY
+57 
-63 TLSLDVTGRKGS
+63 
-75 QSETVTQKTDIVL
+75 TQKTDIVL

-128 KDGNDDVRVAVV
+128 KNGNDVRVAVV
-140 SFSNDAQTVVGY
+140 SFNKDAKTAVGY

-162 IDALG
+162 IDGLW
-167 ADDGTN
+167 ADGGTN

-200 EPTYRYETVEYWF
+200 EPTYRYEKHSFLGYSWTE
-213 FGWHTKTVV
+213 V
-222 AGSGRYYEQANFDHA
+222 AGNGRYYEQANFDHA
-237 VTEAKKRG
+237 VAEAKKRG
-245 NATLFSVAVGS
+245 SATLFSVAVGS

-267 QKEATGSANGCY
+267 QKEATGSTDGCY
-279 SATTPEALRKA
+279 SATTPEALRQA

-308 MTDVLTDYVDFVG
+308 MTDVLTDYVNFVG
-321 ADGNVRVSAR
+321 KDGNVRVSAR

-383 VELTQAAYDAAAA
+383 VELTQAAYNAAAA

-418 NGAAQTVV
+418 NGTTQTVV
-426 AGTDQSYQPQSVDVP
+426 AGADQSYQPQSVDVP

-450 WVGGTVRPSSLTVDL
+450 WVGGTVRPDSLAVEL
-465 LRNGQKYKTVVLDA
+465 LRDGQTYKTVKLDA
-479 SAGYKADVVVPAGIG
+479 AAGYKADVVVPAGVG
-494 DSVWRVSEA
+494 DSVWSVSE
-503 DVPPGYKPT
+503 DNVPAGYTPT
-512 YGDDVTNSGTL
+512 YGDPVTNSGTL
-523 SITNTYSVTPVR
+523 SITNTYSVSPVK
-535 VNGKESLSG
+535 VSLSG

-549 GRDLQAGEFRFQL
+549 GRDLKAGEFSFQL
-562 KDAQGKEVSTVTN
+562 KDASGKLVQTVTN
-575 DEKGN
+575 DESGN
-580 FAFDD
+580 FHFDD
-585 LVFDAAGT
+585 LTFDEPGT
-593 YSYTV
+593 YTYTV
-598 SEDTSLLPDYISPVT
+598 SEDTSSLPAGVSAVT
-613 TGPKSV
+613 AGPKSV
-619 TIVVTDNGDGTLA
+619 TIVVTDNGDGTLS
-632 ADVHKDALEFE
+632 ADVRKDALEFE
-643 NSYKAKA
+643 NSYEAGA
-650 ATVQL
+650 AMVQL
-655 SFVKKLSGRPTALE
+655 SFAKTLSGRPTALTD
-669 AGEFRFQLKDAQ
+669 GEFQFQLKDEQ
-681 GNVAATVSNDAAGN
+681 DNVVATASNDAAGT
-695 VTFPSM
+695 VTFPRM
-701 AFDEAGT
+701 AFGKAGT
-708 YVYKVSEVAG
+708 YTYKVSEVVG
-718 SAAGVSYDAGVRTVT
+718 SAAGITYDADVRKVT
-733 IKVTDEG
+733 IKVADDGEG
-740 QGVLAAETSVDGDT
+740 YLVAETSVEGDT

-759 YKAAPVSYAVTQD
+759 YKAAPVPYGVTQD

-777 TLTGRA
+777 TLTGRDLR
-783 FKAGEFDFE
+783 AGEFEFE
-792 LVEDDNVVA
+792 LVENGNVVA
-801 TAANDAEGN
+801 TASNDAKGN
-810 VRFDTI
+810 VNFDALE
-816 TYDEPGTHN
+816 YDEAGAHT
-825 YVVREVNGGLAGVTY
+825 YVVREAKGSLGGVTY
-840 DSSEHVVTVVVTD
+840 DASEYVVTVSVTD
-853 DGSGKLS
+853 DGSGTLS

-963 VDDDGEGSLYVAS
+963 VADDGEGNLYVAS

-987 FENAYVAPEAPS
+987 FENAYVTPEAPS

-1016 TSPVLPLAIGACALA
+1016 TSPALPLAIGACALA
-1031 AACAA
+1031 VACAA
-1036 LLLVRRNNR
+1036 LLLVRRNNS

>member
-1 MTSKV
+1 M
-6 RNVWGGGGCFLA
+6 
-18 KAAGVAASVALALGI
+18 
-33 GIATPCTAQAIDL
+33 
-46 AAPEHSKTISS
+46 
-57 NDDGTY
+57 
-63 TLSLDVTGRKGS
+63 
-75 QSETVTQKTDIVL
+75 TQKTDIVL

-128 KDGNDDVRVAVV
+128 KNGNDVRVAVV
-140 SFSNDAQTVVGY
+140 SFNKDAKTVVGY

-162 IDALG
+162 IDGLW
-167 ADDGTN
+167 ADGGTN

-188 GAKKYIVFLSDG
+188 GAKKYTVFLSDG
-200 EPTYRYETVEYWF
+200 EPTYRYEKYSFLGHSWT
-213 FGWHTKTVV
+213 GV
-222 AGSGRYYEQANFDHA
+222 AGNGRYYEQANFDHA
-237 VTEAKKRG
+237 VAEAKKRG

-267 QKEATGSANGCY
+267 QKEATGSTDGCY
-279 SATTPEALRKA
+279 SATTPEALRQA

-308 MTDVLTDYVDFVG
+308 ITDALTDYVDFVG

-383 VELTQAAYDAAAA
+383 VKLTQAAYDAAAA

-418 NGAAQTVV
+418 NGTTQTVV
-426 AGTDQSYQPQSVDVP
+426 AGADQSYQPQSVDVP

-450 WVGGTVRPSSLTVDL
+450 WVGGAVRPDSLVVEL
-465 LRNGQKYKTVVLDA
+465 LRDGQTYKTVKLDA
-479 SAGYKADVVVPAGIG
+479 AAGYKADVVVPAGIG
-494 DSVWRVSEA
+494 DSVWSVSEA
-503 DVPPGYKPT
+503 NVPAGYTPT
-512 YGDDVTNSGTL
+512 YGDAVTNSGTL
-523 SITNTYSVTPVR
+523 SITNTYSVSPVK
-535 VNGKESLSG
+535 VSLSG

-549 GRDLQAGEFRFQL
+549 GRALKAEEFNFQL
-562 KDAQGKEVSTVTN
+562 KDAQNKVVSTATN
-575 DEKGN
+575 DAKGN

-598 SEDTSLLPDYISPVT
+598 TEDTSNLPAGVSPVT
-613 TGPKSV
+613 EGPKSV
-619 TIVVTDNGDGTLA
+619 TIVVTDNGDGTLS
-632 ADVHKDALEFE
+632 ADVRKDALEFE
-643 NSYKAKA
+643 NSYEAGA
-650 ATVQL
+650 AMVQL
-655 SFVKKLSGRPTALE
+655 SFAKTLSGRPTALTD
-669 AGEFRFQLKDAQ
+669 GEFQFQLKDEQ
-681 GNVAATVSNDAAGN
+681 GNVVATASNDAAGN
-695 VTFPSM
+695 VTFPRM
-701 AFDEAGT
+701 AFGEAGT
-708 YVYKVSEVAG
+708 YTYKVSEVAG
-718 SAAGVSYDAGVRTVT
+718 SAAGVTYDAGVRTVT
-733 IKVTDEG
+733 IKVTDDG
-740 QGVLAAETSVDGDT
+740 KGYLVAETSVDGDT

-759 YKAAPVSYAVTQD
+759 YKAESVSYSVSQD

-777 TLTGRA
+777 TLTGRDLR
-783 FKAGEFDFE
+783 AGEFEFE
-792 LVEDDNVVA
+792 LVENGKVVA
-801 TAANDAEGN
+801 TASNDAEGN
-810 VRFDTI
+810 VSFGAL
-816 TYDEPGTHN
+816 TYDEAGTHT
-825 YVVREVNGGLAGVTY
+825 YVVREAKGSLGGVTY
-840 DSSEHVVTVVVTD
+840 AASEHVVTVSVTD
-853 DGSGKLS
+853 DGSGRLS

-963 VDDDGEGSLYVAS
+963 VADDGEGSLYVAS

-1016 TSPVLPLAIGACALA
+1016 TSPVLPLAIGTCALA

>member
-1 MTSKV
+1 M
-6 RNVWGGGGCFLA
+6 
-18 KAAGVAASVALALGI
+18 
-33 GIATPCTAQAIDL
+33 
-46 AAPEHSKTISS
+46 
-57 NDDGTY
+57 
-63 TLSLDVTGRKGS
+63 
-75 QSETVTQKTDIVL
+75 TQKTDIVL

-120 NDLVNSVV
+120 NSLVNSVV
-128 KDGNDDVRVAVV
+128 KDGSDDVRVAVV

-152 TSDKGELRRG
+152 SSDKGELRRG
-162 IDALG
+162 INGLG

-200 EPTYRYETVEYWF
+200 EPTYRYEKHSFLGYSW
-213 FGWHTKTVV
+213 TVV
-222 AGSGRYYEQANFDHA
+222 AGSGSYYEQANFDHA
-237 VTEAKKRG
+237 VTEAEKRG
-245 NATLFSVAVGS
+245 DATLFSVAVGS

-267 QKEATGSANGCY
+267 QKEATGSTDGCY
-279 SATTPEALRKA
+279 SAATPEALRQA

-308 MTDVLTDYVDFVG
+308 MTDVLTDYVNFVG

-383 VELTQAAYDAAAA
+383 VKLTQAAYDAAAA

-426 AGTDQSYQPQSVDVP
+426 AGADQSYQPQSVDVP

-450 WVGGTVRPSSLTVDL
+450 WVGGTVRPDSLTVDL
-465 LRNGQKYKTVVLDA
+465 LRDGQTYKTVALDA
-479 SAGYKADVVVPAGIG
+479 AAGYKADVVVPAGVG
-494 DSVWRVSEA
+494 DSVWSVNEA
-503 DVPPGYKPT
+503 SVPAGYTPT
-512 YGDDVTNSGTL
+512 YGDAVINSGTL
-523 SITNTYSVTPVR
+523 SITNTYSVSPVK
-535 VNGKESLSG
+535 VSLSG

-549 GRDLQAGEFRFQL
+549 GRVLRADEFSFQL
-562 KDAQGKEVSTVTN
+562 KDAQRHVVSTATN
-575 DEKGN
+575 DAAGN

-593 YSYTV
+593 YYYTV
-598 SEDTSLLPDYISPVT
+598 SEDTSHLPAGVSAVT
-613 TGPKSV
+613 TGSKSV
-619 TIVVTDNGDGTLA
+619 TIYVTDNGDGTLS
-632 ADVHKDALEFE
+632 ADVRKDALEFE
-643 NSYKAKA
+643 NSYEASA
-650 ATVQL
+650 AMVQL
-655 SFVKKLSGRPTALE
+655 SFAKRLSGRPTALA
-669 AGEFRFQLKDAQ
+669 AGEFQFQLKDAQ

-695 VTFPSM
+695 VTFPRM
-701 AFDEAGT
+701 AFGEAGT
-708 YVYKVSEVAG
+708 YVYKVSEVVG
-718 SAAGVSYDAGVRTVT
+718 SAAGVTYDAGVRTVT
-733 IKVTDEG
+733 IEVTDDG
-740 QGVLAAETSVDGDT
+740 QGFLVAKTSVDGDT

-759 YKAAPVSYAVTQD
+759 YKAAPVSYGVTQD

-777 TLTGRA
+777 TLTGRNLG
-783 FKAGEFDFE
+783 AGEFEFE
-792 LVEDDNVVA
+792 LVENGNVVA
-801 TAANDAEGN
+801 TAPNDAEGN
-810 VRFDTI
+810 VSFDALA
-816 TYDEPGTHN
+816 YDEAGTHT
-825 YVVREVNGGLAGVTY
+825 YVVREAKGSLDGVTY
-840 DSSEHVVTVVVTD
+840 DSSEHVVTVSVTD
-853 DGSGKLS
+853 DGSGRLS

-949 NVTYDDHVYQLDVT
+949 NVTYDDHVYQLDVI
-963 VDDDGEGSLYVAS
+963 VADDGEGSLYVAS

-1016 TSPVLPLAIGACALA
+1016 TFPALPLAIGACALA
-1031 AACAA
+1031 AVCAA
-1036 LLLVRRNNR
+1036 LLLVRRNNS

>member
-1 MTSKV
+1 
-6 RNVWGGGGCFLA
+6 
-18 KAAGVAASVALALGI
+18 
-33 GIATPCTAQAIDL
+33 
-46 AAPEHSKTISS
+46 
-57 NDDGTY
+57 
-63 TLSLDVTGRKGS
+63 
-75 QSETVTQKTDIVL
+75 
-88 VMDTSGSMDFRM
+88 MDTSGSMKFRM

-106 RPGESRLDYAKTAA
+106 RPGESRLDYAKNAA

-128 KDGNDDVRVAVV
+128 KDGNDVRVAVV
-140 SFSNDAQTVVGY
+140 SFNRDAKTVVGY

-162 IDALG
+162 INGLG

-200 EPTYRYETVEYWF
+200 EPTYRYEKRSFLGFSWTE
-213 FGWHTKTVV
+213 V
-222 AGSGRYYEQANFDHA
+222 AGNGRYYEQANFDHA

-267 QKEATGSANGCY
+267 QKEATGSTEGCY
-279 SATTPEALRKA
+279 SATTPEALKQA

-308 MTDVLTDYVDFVG
+308 MTDVLTDYVNFVG
-321 ADGNVRVSAR
+321 KDGNVRVSAR

-396 AGKTTTLPTNSE
+396 AGKTTTLPTNAE

-418 NGAAQTVV
+418 NGTTQTVV
-426 AGTDQSYQPQSVDVP
+426 AGADQSYQPQSVDVP

-450 WVGGTVRPSSLTVDL
+450 WVGGTVRPDSLAVEL
-465 LRNGQKYKTVVLDA
+465 LRDGQTYKTVKLDA
-479 SAGYKADVVVPAGIG
+479 AAGYKADVVVPAGIG
-494 DSVWRVSEA
+494 DSVWSVSEA
-503 DVPPGYKPT
+503 NVPAGYTPT
-512 YGDDVTNSGTL
+512 YGDAVTNSGTL
-523 SITNTYSVTPVR
+523 SITNTYSVSPVK
-535 VNGKESLSG
+535 VSLSG

-549 GRDLQAGEFRFQL
+549 GRGLKADEFSFQL
-562 KDAQGKEVSTVTN
+562 KDAQDNLVSTATN
-575 DEKGN
+575 DANGN
-580 FAFDD
+580 FAFGD
-585 LVFDAAGT
+585 LAFDAAGT

-598 SEDTSLLPDYISPVT
+598 TEDTSNLPAGVSAVT
-613 TGPKSV
+613 TGSKSV
-619 TIVVTDNGDGTLA
+619 TIVVKDNGDGTLS
-632 ADVHKDALEFE
+632 ADVRKDALEFE
-643 NSYKAKA
+643 NSYEAGA
-650 ATVQL
+650 AMVQL
-655 SFVKKLSGRPTALE
+655 SFAKTLSGRPTALTD
-669 AGEFRFQLKDAQ
+669 GEFQFQLKDEQ
-681 GNVAATVSNDAAGN
+681 DNVVATASNDAAGN
-695 VTFPSM
+695 VTFPRM
-701 AFDEAGT
+701 AFGEAGT
-708 YVYKVSEVAG
+708 YTYEVSEVVG
-718 SAAGVSYDAGVRTVT
+718 SAAGVTYDAGVRKVT
-733 IKVTDEG
+733 IKVADDG
-740 QGVLAAETSVDGDT
+740 KGYLVAETSVDGDT
-754 TFANT
+754 TFTNT
-759 YKAAPVSYAVTQD
+759 YKAESVSYSVSQD

-777 TLTGRA
+777 TLTGRDLG
-783 FKAGEFDFE
+783 AGEFDFE
-792 LVEDDNVVA
+792 LVENGKVVA
-801 TAANDAEGN
+801 TAHNDAKGKVN
-810 VRFDTI
+810 FDALE
-816 TYDEPGTHN
+816 YDEAGTHT
-825 YVVREVNGGLAGVTY
+825 YVVREAKGSLDGVTY
-840 DSSEHVVTVVVTD
+840 DASEYVVTVSVTD
-853 DGSGKLS
+853 DGSGRLS

-1016 TSPVLPLAIGACALA
+1016 TSPALPLAIGACALA

-1036 LLLVRRNNR
+1036 FLLVRRNNR

>member
-1 MTSKV
+1 M
-6 RNVWGGGGCFLA
+6 
-18 KAAGVAASVALALGI
+18 
-33 GIATPCTAQAIDL
+33 
-46 AAPEHSKTISS
+46 
-57 NDDGTY
+57 
-63 TLSLDVTGRKGS
+63 
-75 QSETVTQKTDIVL
+75 TQKTDIVL

-100 DKDKDA
+100 DKDKNA

-128 KDGNDDVRVAVV
+128 KNGNDVRVAVV
-140 SFSNDAQTVVGY
+140 SFNKDAKTVVGY
-152 TSDKGELRRG
+152 TSDKGELLRG
-162 IDALG
+162 IDGLW
-167 ADDGTN
+167 ADGGTN

-200 EPTYRYETVEYWF
+200 EPTYRYEKHSFLGFSWTE
-213 FGWHTKTVV
+213 V
-222 AGSGRYYEQANFDHA
+222 AGNGRYYEQANFDHA

-267 QKEATGSANGCY
+267 QKEATGSTDGCY
-279 SATTPEALRKA
+279 SATTPEALKQA

-308 MTDVLTDYVDFVG
+308 MTDVLTDYVNFVG
-321 ADGNVRVSAR
+321 KDGNVRVSAR

-383 VELTQAAYDAAAA
+383 VELTQAAYNAAAA

-418 NGAAQTVV
+418 NGTTQTVV
-426 AGTDQSYQPQSVDVP
+426 AGADQSYQPQSVDVP

-450 WVGGTVRPSSLTVDL
+450 WVGGTVRPDSLAVEL
-465 LRNGQKYKTVVLDA
+465 LRDGQTYKTVKLDA
-479 SAGYKADVVVPAGIG
+479 AAGYKADVVVPAGVG
-494 DSVWRVSEA
+494 DSVWSVSEVK
-503 DVPPGYKPT
+503 VPAGYTPT
-512 YGDDVTNSGTL
+512 YGDPVTNSGTL
-523 SITNTYSVTPVR
+523 SITNTYSVSPVK
-535 VNGKESLSG
+535 VSLSG

-549 GRDLQAGEFRFQL
+549 GRGLKADEFSFQL
-562 KDAQGKEVSTVTN
+562 KDAQNNVVSTAVN
-575 DEKGN
+575 DADGN

-585 LVFDAAGT
+585 LTFDAAGT

-598 SEDTSLLPDYISPVT
+598 TEDTSNLPAGVSAVT
-613 TGPKSV
+613 AGPKSV
-619 TIVVTDNGDGTLA
+619 TIVVTDNGDGTLS

-643 NSYKAKA
+643 NSYEAGA
-650 ATVQL
+650 AMVQL
-655 SFVKKLSGRPTALE
+655 SFAKTLSGRPTALA
-669 AGEFRFQLKDAQ
+669 AGEFQFQLKDDQ
-681 GNVAATVSNDAAGN
+681 GKVVATASNDAAGN
-695 VTFPSM
+695 VTFPRM
-701 AFDEAGT
+701 AFGEAGT
-708 YVYKVSEVAG
+708 YTYEVSEVVG
-718 SAAGVSYDAGVRTVT
+718 SAAGVTYDAGVRKVT
-733 IKVTDEG
+733 IKVADDG
-740 QGVLAAETSVDGDT
+740 KGSLVAETSVDGDT
-754 TFANT
+754 TFTNT
-759 YKAAPVSYAVTQD
+759 YKAESVSYSVSQD

-777 TLTGRA
+777 TLTGRNLR
-783 FKAGEFDFE
+783 AGEFEFE
-792 LVEDDNVVA
+792 LVENGKVVA
-801 TAANDAEGN
+801 TAHNDAEGKVN
-810 VRFDTI
+810 FDALE
-816 TYDEPGTHN
+816 YDEAGTHT
-825 YVVREVNGGLAGVTY
+825 YVVREAKGSLGGVTY
-840 DSSEHVVTVVVTD
+840 DASEYVVTVSVTD
-853 DGSGKLS
+853 DGSGRLS

-873 NAYSAAPTS
+873 NAYSATPTS

-963 VDDDGEGSLYVAS
+963 VTDDGEGSLYVAS
-976 YTVDGGTDLPV
+976 YTVDGSTDLPV

-1016 TSPVLPLAIGACALA
+1016 TSPALPLAIGACALA

-1036 LLLVRRNNR
+1036 FLLVRRNNR

>member
-1 MTSKV
+1 M
-6 RNVWGGGGCFLA
+6 
-18 KAAGVAASVALALGI
+18 
-33 GIATPCTAQAIDL
+33 
-46 AAPEHSKTISS
+46 
-57 NDDGTY
+57 
-63 TLSLDVTGRKGS
+63 
-75 QSETVTQKTDIVL
+75 TQKTDIVL

-128 KDGNDDVRVAVV
+128 KNGNDVRVAVV
-140 SFSNDAQTVVGY
+140 SFNKDAKTVVGY
-152 TSDKGELRRG
+152 TSDKDELRRG
-162 IDALG
+162 IDGLW
-167 ADDGTN
+167 ADGGTN

-200 EPTYRYETVEYWF
+200 EPTYRYEKHSFLGFSWTE
-213 FGWHTKTVV
+213 V
-222 AGSGRYYEQANFDHA
+222 AGNGRYYEQANFDHA

-267 QKEATGSANGCY
+267 QKEATGSTDGCY
-279 SATTPEALRKA
+279 SATTPEALKQA

-308 MTDVLTDYVDFVG
+308 MTDVLTDYVNFVG
-321 ADGNVRVSAR
+321 KDGNVRVSAR

-383 VELTQAAYDAAAA
+383 VELTQAAYNAAAA

-418 NGAAQTVV
+418 NGTTQTVV
-426 AGTDQSYQPQSVDVP
+426 AGADQSYQPQSVDVP

-450 WVGGTVRPSSLTVDL
+450 WVGGTVRPDSLSVHL
-465 LRNGQKYKTVVLDA
+465 LCNNREYRVVTLDA
-479 SAGYKADVVVPAGIG
+479 AAGYKADVVVPAGVG
-494 DSVWRVSEA
+494 DSVWSVSE
-503 DVPPGYKPT
+503 DNVPAGYTPT
-512 YGDDVTNSGTL
+512 YGDPVTNSGTL
-523 SITNTYSVTPVR
+523 SITNTYSVSPVK
-535 VNGKESLSG
+535 VSLSG

-549 GRDLQAGEFRFQL
+549 GRALKAEEFNFQL
-562 KDAQGKEVSTVTN
+562 KDAQNKVVSTATN
-575 DEKGN
+575 DADGN

-585 LVFDAAGT
+585 LTFDAAGT

-598 SEDTSLLPDYISPVT
+598 TEDTSNLPAGVSPVT
-613 TGPKSV
+613 AGTKSV
-619 TIVVTDNGDGTLA
+619 TIVVTDNGDGTLS

-643 NSYKAKA
+643 NSYEAGA
-650 ATVQL
+650 AMVQL
-655 SFVKKLSGRPTALE
+655 SFAKTLSGRPTALA
-669 AGEFRFQLKDAQ
+669 AGEFQFQLKDDQ
-681 GNVAATVSNDAAGN
+681 DNVVATASNDAAGN
-695 VTFPSM
+695 VTFPRM
-701 AFDEAGT
+701 AFGEAGT
-708 YVYKVSEVAG
+708 YTYEVSEVVG
-718 SAAGVSYDAGVRTVT
+718 SAAGVTYDAGVRKVT
-733 IKVTDEG
+733 IKVTDDGEG
-740 QGVLAAETSVDGDT
+740 YLVAKTSVDGDT
-754 TFANT
+754 TFTNT
-759 YKAAPVSYAVTQD
+759 YKAESVSYSVSQD

-777 TLTGRA
+777 TLTGRD
-783 FKAGEFDFE
+783 FGAGEFEFE
-792 LVEDDNVVA
+792 LVENGKVVA
-801 TAANDAEGN
+801 TAHNDAEGKVN
-810 VRFDTI
+810 FDALK
-816 TYDEPGTHN
+816 YDKAGTHT
-825 YVVREVNGGLAGVTY
+825 YVVREAKGSLGGVTY
-840 DSSEHVVTVVVTD
+840 DSSEYVVTVSVTD
-853 DGSGKLS
+853 DGSGRLS

-963 VDDDGEGSLYVAS
+963 VADDGEGSLYVAS

-1016 TSPVLPLAIGACALA
+1016 TSPALPLAIGACALTV
-1031 AACAA
+1031 ACAA
-1036 LLLVRRNNR
+1036 FLLVRRNNR